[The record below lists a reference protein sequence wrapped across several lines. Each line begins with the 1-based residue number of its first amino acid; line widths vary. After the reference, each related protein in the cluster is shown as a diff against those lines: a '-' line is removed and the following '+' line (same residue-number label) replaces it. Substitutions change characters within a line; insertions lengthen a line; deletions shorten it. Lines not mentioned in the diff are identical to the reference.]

1 MAEDVKKAIESKA
14 YKSPTNKKDQQS
26 DDMFYHIITHKRNQ
40 WLSRPD
46 CPALPL
52 IAYIEQRGM
61 MRDAQVDAIKTYL
74 YLKTECSNLPLAE
87 LFKQG
92 RFNTLTG
99 ADIDNMPLSA
109 AARRVF
115 KERPAAVAL
124 YEFAS
129 MKDDRGK
136 PLSEAMRKAVM
147 EEPHNIDF
155 DGIFHRIFYGVSY
168 PDYVFSLP
176 MGAGKTFLM
185 AAFIYLDLYF
195 AQQEPD
201 NPAFAHNF
209 MVLVPSGLKTS
220 VIPSLRTIQDFDPS
234 WVIPEPAASQLKREL
249 KFEMLDENKSASKS
263 NRTKNPNVQKIA
275 IHEPLAELFGL
286 VAVTNAEK
294 VILDRIEKREDGLF
308 DFHDESADE
317 KDRVANE
324 LRNKIGKLPHLS
336 ILLDEVHHVASSAND
351 DEAKLRTVVNRWA
364 THGSITTV
372 LGFSGTPYLDKKD
385 KIDVTDEQRIATAEM
400 SNIVN
405 YYPLAEGIG
414 NFLKVP
420 KVVRSE
426 GSEREEIVEKGV
438 REFLHLYKDTVY
450 ANGTCAKLGIYC
462 GTIETLETV
471 IYPLVSQICREE
483 GIDPAEAVLKFHD
496 GNKQYPAPQ
505 MARAEF
511 AMLDRPQ
518 SRKRI
523 ILLVQI
529 GKEGWNCKS
538 LTGIILS
545 QEKDCPKNMVLQ
557 TSCRCLRAVADA
569 SRETALIYLNSE
581 NYKYLDAQL
590 QKQQHISI
598 KEFQQG
604 RKHEETVRLNRYD
617 RTAHL
622 RLPKV
627 EFYQMRVTS
636 TGVTAEPVTD
646 ETTREELGHAAE
658 SARIDNPIVTEW
670 QITNR
675 GLQCTSTIADHG
687 EHGSEVAN
695 YSQWL
700 YRIAKESF
708 GQLTIPQLNSQQ
720 DALKAIFQS
729 ITYTDAE
736 GVARF
741 SSHYDVA
748 KVNAHI
754 RKAFYEK
761 RILRIQEDLIDTDAS
776 LLHIHADTVFSPI
789 EVLKTKEKD
798 YIPERHKVEN
808 IVKEDRGETPLDEKT
823 QATIDGLIALGHPEL
838 AEQLRAKSASEPNK
852 ERSYHYLPY
861 HVDSHFESL
870 FLNEVL
876 TQPCIR
882 EHDLEVYYNGDG
894 QFTEF
899 RIDCFK
905 KNAHGQWK
913 YIGRYT
919 PDFLIVKR
927 RDDKIHKVLIVE
939 TKGALYA
946 QDAAFKDRR
955 AFVEGQFIRQNE
967 EKFGYRRFDYLYL
980 EDSLSDSER
989 INKTNDIINQFFA

>member
-1 MAEDVKKAIESKA
+1 
-14 YKSPTNKKDQQS
+14 
-26 DDMFYHIITHKRNQ
+26 MFYNIITTKRDQ

-46 CPALPL
+46 SPASLL
-52 IAYIEQRGM
+52 ITYIEQRGK

-74 YLKTECSNLPLAE
+74 YLKIECQNQPLAV

-92 RFNTLTG
+92 KFNTLSLD
-99 ADIDNMPLSA
+99 DIDNMPLSA
-109 AARRVF
+109 AARMVF
-115 KERPAAVAL
+115 KESPAAVAL

-129 MKDDRGK
+129 LKDEKGK
-136 PLSEAMRKAVM
+136 PIADALRKALM
-147 EEPHNIDF
+147 KEPQNIDF
-155 DGIFHRIFYGVSY
+155 DSIFNRIFYGVNY

-176 MGAGKTFLM
+176 MGAGKTYLM

-195 AQQEPD
+195 AQQEPN

-209 MVLVPSGLKTS
+209 MVMVPSGLKTS

-234 WVIPEPAASQLKREL
+234 WVLPEPAASQLKREL
-249 KFEMLDENKSASKS
+249 KFEMLDENKSANKS

-294 VILDRIEKREDGLF
+294 VILDRIDKGTDGLF

-336 ILLDEVHHVASSAND
+336 ILLDEVHHVASSATD

-364 THGSITTV
+364 SQGTITTV

-385 KIDVTDEQRIATAEM
+385 KIAVTEAQSVATTEM
-400 SNIVN
+400 SNITN

-420 KVVRSE
+420 KVIKSD
-426 GSEREEIVEKGV
+426 SNERTEIVEKGV
-438 REFLHLYKDTVY
+438 REFLRLYKDTVY

-471 IYPLVSQICREE
+471 IYPLVSQLCAEE
-483 GIDPAEAVLKFHD
+483 GIDPAEAVLKFHE

-505 MARAEF
+505 TARAEF

-523 ILLVQI
+523 VLLVQI
-529 GKEGWNCKS
+529 GKEGWDCKS

-557 TSCRCLRAVADA
+557 TSCRCLREVTDA
-569 SRETALIYLNSE
+569 SQETALIYMNAE
-581 NYKYLDAQL
+581 NYKYLDEQL

-598 KEFQQG
+598 QEFQQG
-604 RKHEETVRLNRYD
+604 KKHEETVQLNRYD

-622 RLPKV
+622 HLPKV

-636 TGVTAEPVTD
+636 TGMVAEPVTY
-646 ETTREELGHAAE
+646 ERTREEINHATD
-658 SARIDNPIVTEW
+658 SAHIDNPVVTEW

-675 GLQCTSTIADHG
+675 GLQRTSTIADSG
-687 EHGSEVAN
+687 EHGSEEAN
-695 YSQWL
+695 YNQWL

-708 GQLTIPQLNSQQ
+708 GQLSIPQLNRQS
-720 DALKAIFQS
+720 DALQAIFDS

-736 GVARF
+736 GVTRF
-741 SSHYDVA
+741 SSHYSIA
-748 KVNAHI
+748 KVNANI

-761 RILRIQEDLIDTDAS
+761 RILSIQQDLIDTDAS
-776 LLHIHADTVFSPI
+776 LLHINADTIFSPI
-789 EVLKTKEKD
+789 EVLKSKVSD
-798 YIPERHKVEN
+798 YIPEKDKVEN
-808 IVKEDRGETPLDEKT
+808 IVKEDRGEVLVDEKT
-823 QATIDGLIALGHPEL
+823 QAIIDGLIAMGQTKM
-838 AEQLRAKSASEPNK
+838 AEELRAKFTSESNK
-852 ERSYHYLPY
+852 DRSYHYLPY
-861 HVDSHFESL
+861 HVDSDFESV

-876 TQPCIR
+876 TQQCIHD
-882 EHDLEVYYNGDG
+882 HDLEVYYNGDG

-905 KNAHGQWK
+905 KNAHNQWK
-913 YIGRYT
+913 FIGRYT

-927 RDDKIHKVLIVE
+927 KDDKIHKALIVE

-946 QDAAFKDRR
+946 QDEAFKNRR
-955 AFVEGQFIRQNE
+955 AFVEGQFLKQNE
-967 EKFGYRRFDYLYL
+967 EKFGYKRFDYLYL
-980 EDSLSDSER
+980 EDSLTESER
-989 INKTNDIINQFFA
+989 INKTNDIINKFFA

>member
-1 MAEDVKKAIESKA
+1 
-14 YKSPTNKKDQQS
+14 
-26 DDMFYHIITHKRNQ
+26 MFYKIITNKRNQ
-40 WLSRPD
+40 WLLRPD

-52 IAYIEQRGM
+52 ITYIEQKGK

-74 YLKTECSNLPLAE
+74 YLKIECQNLPLAV

-92 RFNTLTG
+92 KFNTLSHD
-99 ADIDNMPLSA
+99 DIDNMPLSA
-109 AARRVF
+109 VARRVF
-115 KERPAAVAL
+115 KESPAAVAL

-129 MKDDRGK
+129 LKDEKGK
-136 PLSEAMRKAVM
+136 PIADALRKAVM
-147 EEPHNIDF
+147 EEPQNIDF
-155 DGIFHRIFYGVSY
+155 DSIFNRIFYGVNY

-176 MGAGKTFLM
+176 MGAGKTYLM

-195 AQQEPD
+195 AQQELN

-209 MVLVPSGLKTS
+209 MVMVPSGLKTS

-249 KFEMLDENKSASKS
+249 KFEMLDENKSANKS

-294 VILDRIEKREDGLF
+294 VILDRIDKGTDGLF

-336 ILLDEVHHVASSAND
+336 ILLDEVHHVASSAID

-364 THGSITTV
+364 SQGTITTV

-385 KIDVTDEQRIATAEM
+385 KIAVTEAQSVATTEM
-400 SNIVN
+400 SNITN

-420 KVVRSE
+420 KVIMSD
-426 GSEREEIVEKGV
+426 SNERTEIVEKGV
-438 REFLHLYKDTVY
+438 REFLRLYKDTVY

-471 IYPLVSQICREE
+471 IYPLVNQICAEE
-483 GIDPAEAVLKFHD
+483 GIDPAEALLKFHE

-505 MARAEF
+505 TARAEF
-511 AMLDRPQ
+511 AILDRPQ

-523 ILLVQI
+523 VLLVQI
-529 GKEGWNCKS
+529 GKEGWDCKS

-557 TSCRCLRAVADA
+557 TSCRCLREVTDA
-569 SRETALIYLNSE
+569 SMETALIYMNSE
-581 NYKYLDAQL
+581 NYKYLDEQL

-598 KEFQQG
+598 KDFQQPK
-604 RKHEETVRLNRYD
+604 KHEETVQLNRYD

-622 RLPKV
+622 HLPKV

-636 TGVTAEPVTD
+636 TGVVAEPVTD
-646 ETTREELGHAAE
+646 KTTREEICRATDFAHV
-658 SARIDNPIVTEW
+658 DNLVLTEW

-675 GLQCTSTIADHG
+675 GLQRTNTIADSR
-687 EHGSEVAN
+687 EHGSEEAN
-695 YSQWL
+695 YNQWL
-700 YRIAKESF
+700 YRISKESF
-708 GQLTIPQLNSQQ
+708 GNLTIPQLNRQSE
-720 DALKAIFQS
+720 ALEVIFNA

-736 GVARF
+736 GVRRF
-741 SSHYDVA
+741 SSHYNIS
-748 KVNAHI
+748 KVNANI

-761 RILRIQEDLIDTDAS
+761 RILSIQQDLIDTDAS
-776 LLHIHADTVFSPI
+776 LLHIHADTIFSPV
-789 EVLKTKEKD
+789 EVLKSKVSD
-798 YIPERHKVEN
+798 YIPEKDKVEN
-808 IVKEDRGETPLDEKT
+808 ILKEDRGEVLVDEKT
-823 QATIDGLIALGHPEL
+823 QTIIDGLIAMGQTEM
-838 AEQLRAKSASEPNK
+838 AEQLKAKFTSEPNK
-852 ERSYHYLPY
+852 DRSYHYLPY
-861 HVDSHFESL
+861 HVDSDFESV

-876 TQPCIR
+876 TQKCV
-882 EHDLEVYYNGDG
+882 HDYDLEVYYNGDG

-905 KNAHGQWK
+905 KNAHDQWK
-913 YIGRYT
+913 FIGRYT

-927 RDDKIHKVLIVE
+927 KDERIYKALIVE
-939 TKGALYA
+939 TKGSLYA
-946 QDAAFKDRR
+946 QDEAFRDRR
-955 AFVEGQFIRQNE
+955 AFVEGQFLKQNE

-980 EDSLSDSER
+980 EDSLTDSER

>member
-1 MAEDVKKAIESKA
+1 
-14 YKSPTNKKDQQS
+14 
-26 DDMFYHIITHKRNQ
+26 MFYNIINTKRNQ

-46 CPALPL
+46 CSALPL
-52 IAYIEQRGM
+52 IAYIEQRVK

-74 YLKTECSNLPLAE
+74 YLKIECQNQPLAV

-92 RFNTLTG
+92 RFNTLTND
-99 ADIDNMPLSA
+99 DIDNMPLSA

-115 KERPAAVAL
+115 KESPAAVAL

-129 MKDDRGK
+129 LKDDKGK
-136 PLSEAMRKAVM
+136 PIADALRKAVM
-147 EEPHNIDF
+147 AEPQDIDF
-155 DGIFHRIFYGVSY
+155 DGIFNRIFYGVNY

-209 MVLVPSGLKTS
+209 MILVPSGLKTS

-249 KFEMLDENKSASKS
+249 KFEMLDENKSANKS

-275 IHEPLAELFGL
+275 IHEPLSELFGL

-294 VILDRIEKREDGLF
+294 VILDRIDKGKDGMF
-308 DFHDESADE
+308 DFHNESDDE

-336 ILLDEVHHVASSAND
+336 IMLDEVHHVASSAND
-351 DEAKLRTVVNRWA
+351 NEAKLRTVVNRW
-364 THGSITTV
+364 TTQGSITTV

-385 KIDVTDEQRIATAEM
+385 KIAVTDAHSVATTEM
-400 SNIVN
+400 SNITT

-420 KVVRSE
+420 KVVKSD
-426 GSEREEIVEKGV
+426 SNNREEIVEKGV
-438 REFLHLYKDTVY
+438 REFLRLYKDTVY

-471 IYPLVSQICREE
+471 IYPLVNRICTEE
-483 GIDPAEAVLKFHD
+483 GIDPAVAVLKFHE

-505 MARAEF
+505 TARAEF

-529 GKEGWNCKS
+529 GKEGWDCKS

-557 TSCRCLRAVADA
+557 TSCRCLREVTDA
-569 SRETALIYLNSE
+569 SRETALIYMNRE
-581 NYKYLDAQL
+581 NYKYLDEQL

-598 KEFQQG
+598 QEFQQG
-604 RKHEETVRLNRYD
+604 RKREDVVMLNRYD

-622 RLPKV
+622 HLPKV

-636 TGVTAEPVTD
+636 TDVIEYPVTD
-646 ETTREELGHAAE
+646 ETTHEELSHAVD
-658 SARIDNPIVTEW
+658 SAYVDNPVLTEW
-670 QITNR
+670 QITNK
-675 GLQCTSTIADHG
+675 GLQHTNTTTDDG
-687 EHGSEVAN
+687 EHGSEITN
-695 YSQWL
+695 YNQWI

-708 GQLTIPQLNSQQ
+708 GFLSIPQLNRQQ
-720 DALKAIFQS
+720 DALKVIFKA

-736 GVARF
+736 GVTRF
-741 SSHYDVA
+741 SSHYNVA
-748 KVNAHI
+748 KVNANI

-761 RILRIQEDLIDTDAS
+761 RILSVQQELIDTDAS
-776 LLHIHADTVFSPI
+776 LLHIHADTVFSPV
-789 EVLKTKEKD
+789 EVLKSKVNE
-798 YIPERHKVEN
+798 YIPEKDMVEN
-808 IVKEDRGETPLDEKT
+808 IVKEDRGEVLVDEKT
-823 QATIDGLIALGHPEL
+823 QAVIDGLIAMGQTEM
-838 AEQLRAKSASEPNK
+838 AEQLRAKFSSEPNK
-852 ERSYHYLPY
+852 DRCYHYLPY
-861 HVDSHFESL
+861 HVDSDFESL

-876 TQPCIR
+876 TQQCVR
-882 EHDLEVYYNGDG
+882 EHGLEVYYNGDG

-913 YIGRYT
+913 FIGRYT
-919 PDFLIVKR
+919 PDFLIIKR
-927 RDDKIHKVLIVE
+927 KEDKIHKVLIVE

-946 QDAAFKDRR
+946 QDEAFRDRR
-955 AFVEGQFIRQNE
+955 AFVEGQFLKQNE

-989 INKTNDIINQFFA
+989 INKTNNIIKQFFA

>member
-1 MAEDVKKAIESKA
+1 MFYNII
-14 YKSPTNKKDQQS
+14 TNKRD
-26 DDMFYHIITHKRNQ
+26 R

-46 CPALPL
+46 CTALPL

-74 YLKTECSNLPLAE
+74 YLKIECQNLPLAV

-92 RFNTLTG
+92 KFNTLSHD
-99 ADIDNMPLSA
+99 DIDNMPLSA
-109 AARRVF
+109 VARRVF
-115 KERPAAVAL
+115 NESPAAVAL

-129 MKDDRGK
+129 LKDEKGK
-136 PLSEAMRKAVM
+136 PLAEALRKAVM
-147 EEPHNIDF
+147 EEPQNIDF
-155 DGIFHRIFYGVSY
+155 DSIFNRIFYGVNY

-176 MGAGKTFLM
+176 MGAGKTYLM

-195 AQQEPD
+195 AQQEPN

-209 MVLVPSGLKTS
+209 MVMVPSGLKTS

-249 KFEMLDENKSASKS
+249 KFEMLDENKSANKS

-294 VILDRIEKREDGLF
+294 VILDRIDKGMDGLF

-336 ILLDEVHHVASSAND
+336 ILLDEVHHVASSATD
-351 DEAKLRTVVNRWA
+351 DEAKLRTAVNRWA
-364 THGSITTV
+364 SQGTITTV
-372 LGFSGTPYLDKKD
+372 LGFSGTPYLDQKD
-385 KIDVTDEQRIATAEM
+385 KISVTGTQSVATTEM
-400 SNIVN
+400 SNITN

-420 KVVRSE
+420 KVIRSD
-426 GSEREEIVEKGV
+426 SNERTEIVEKGV
-438 REFLHLYKDTVY
+438 REFLRLYKDTVY

-471 IYPLVSQICREE
+471 IYPLVNQICAEE
-483 GIDPAEAVLKFHD
+483 GIDPAEAVLKFHE

-505 MARAEF
+505 TARAEF

-523 ILLVQI
+523 VLLVQI
-529 GKEGWNCKS
+529 GKEGWDCKS

-557 TSCRCLRAVADA
+557 TSCRCLREVTDA
-569 SRETALIYLNSE
+569 SQETAIIYMNSE
-581 NYKYLDAQL
+581 NYKYLDEQL

-598 KEFQQG
+598 QEFQQG
-604 RKHEETVRLNRYD
+604 KKHEETVQLNRYD

-622 RLPKV
+622 HLPKV
-627 EFYQMRVTS
+627 EFYQMCVTS
-636 TGVTAEPVTD
+636 TGVVAEPVTD
-646 ETTREELGHAAE
+646 ETTRQEISRAAD
-658 SARIDNPIVTEW
+658 SAHVDNPIVTEW

-675 GLQCTSTIADHG
+675 GLQRTSTIADSG
-687 EHGSEVAN
+687 EHGRDTTN
-695 YSQWL
+695 FNQWL

-708 GQLTIPQLNSQQ
+708 GKLSIAQLNRQL
-720 DALKAIFQS
+720 DALQAIFDT
-729 ITYTDAE
+729 ITYTDTE
-736 GVARF
+736 GVIRF
-741 SSHYDVA
+741 SSHYDIA
-748 KVNAHI
+748 KVNANI

-761 RILRIQEDLIDTDAS
+761 RILSIQQDLIDTDAS
-776 LLHIHADTVFSPI
+776 LLHINADTIFSPI
-789 EVLKTKEKD
+789 EVLKSKVND
-798 YIPERHKVEN
+798 YVPESDKVEN
-808 IVKEDRGETPLDEKT
+808 IVKEDRGEVLVDEKT
-823 QATIDGLIALGHPEL
+823 QAIINGLIAMGQTEM
-838 AEQLRAKSASEPNK
+838 AEQLRAKFTSEPNK
-852 ERSYHYLPY
+852 DRSYHYLPY
-861 HVDSHFESL
+861 HVDSNFESV

-876 TQPCIR
+876 TQQCIH
-882 EHDLEVYYNGDG
+882 EHDLEMYYNGDG

-913 YIGRYT
+913 FIGRYT

-927 RDDKIHKVLIVE
+927 QDDKIQKALIVE
-939 TKGALYA
+939 TKGSLYA
-946 QDAAFKDRR
+946 QDEAFKDRK
-955 AFVEGQFIRQNE
+955 AFVEGQFLKQNE
-967 EKFGYRRFDYLYL
+967 EKFGYKRFDYLYL
-980 EDSLSDSER
+980 EDSLSESER
-989 INKTNDIINQFFA
+989 INKTNEIINKFFA

>member
-1 MAEDVKKAIESKA
+1 
-14 YKSPTNKKDQQS
+14 
-26 DDMFYHIITHKRNQ
+26 MFYHIITHKRDQ

-52 IAYIEQRGM
+52 IAYMEQRGK

-74 YLKTECSNLPLAE
+74 YLKIECQNLPLAE

-92 RFNTLTG
+92 KFNTLTHD
-99 ADIDNMPLSA
+99 DIDNMPLSA

-115 KERPAAVAL
+115 KESPAAVAL

-129 MKDDRGK
+129 LKEEKGK
-136 PLSEAMRKAVM
+136 PLAEGLRKAVM
-147 EEPHNIDF
+147 AEPLNIDF
-155 DGIFHRIFYGVSY
+155 DGIFNRVFYGVNY

-185 AAFIYLDLYF
+185 AAFIYVDLYF
-195 AQQEPD
+195 ARQEPD

-209 MVLVPSGLKTS
+209 MILVPSGLKTS
-220 VIPSLRTIQDFDPS
+220 VIPSLRTIQEFDPS

-249 KFEMLDENKSASKS
+249 KFEMLDENKSANKS

-294 VILDRIEKREDGLF
+294 VILDRIDKGRDGLF
-308 DFHDESADE
+308 DFHDESDDE

-336 ILLDEVHHVASSAND
+336 ILLDEVHHVSSSAND

-364 THGSITTV
+364 SQGSITTV

-385 KIDVTDEQRIATAEM
+385 KIAVTEEQSVATTEM
-400 SNIVN
+400 SNITN

-420 KVVRSE
+420 KVVRSDS
-426 GSEREEIVEKGV
+426 SEREEIVEKGV

-471 IYPLVSQICREE
+471 IYPLVNRICSEE
-483 GIDPAEAVLKFHD
+483 GIDPAEAVLKFHE
-496 GNKQYPAPQ
+496 GNRQYPAPQ
-505 MARAEF
+505 TARAEF

-529 GKEGWNCKS
+529 GKEGWDCKS

-557 TSCRCLRAVADA
+557 TSCRCLREVTDA
-569 SRETALIYLNSE
+569 SRETALIYMNSE
-581 NYKYLDAQL
+581 NYKYLDEQL

-598 KEFQQG
+598 LEFQQG
-604 RKHEETVRLNRYD
+604 RKREDVVLLNRYD

-622 RLPKV
+622 HLPKV

-636 TGVTAEPVTD
+636 TGVIEYQVTD
-646 ETTREELGHAAE
+646 DTTREELSNAAE
-658 SARIDNPIVTEW
+658 SAYVDNPVVTEW
-670 QITNR
+670 QITDR
-675 GLQCTSTIADHG
+675 GLQRTSTIADSG
-687 EHGSEVAN
+687 EHGSEITN
-695 YSQWL
+695 YNQWL

-708 GQLTIPQLNSQQ
+708 GNITVQQLNRQQ
-720 DALKAIFQS
+720 DALEAIFNA

-736 GVARF
+736 GMTRF
-741 SSHYDVA
+741 SSHYDIA
-748 KVNAHI
+748 RVNANI
-754 RKAFYEK
+754 RKAFYVK
-761 RILRIQEDLIDTDAS
+761 RILSVRQELIDTDAS

-789 EVLKTKEKD
+789 EVLKSKEKD
-798 YIPERHKVEN
+798 YIPDRDKVEN
-808 IVKEDRGETPLDEKT
+808 IVKEDRGEVLVDDKT
-823 QATIDGLIALGHPEL
+823 QAIIDGLMAMGQTAM
-838 AEQLRAKSASEPNK
+838 AEQLKAKFSSEPNK
-852 ERSYHYLPY
+852 DRSYHYLPY
-861 HVDSHFESL
+861 HVDSAFESV

-876 TQPCIR
+876 TQQCIH
-882 EHDLEVYYNGDG
+882 EHKLEVYYNGDG

-913 YIGRYT
+913 FIGRYT

-927 RDDKIHKVLIVE
+927 QDDKIHKVLIVE

-946 QDAAFKDRR
+946 QDEAFKDRR
-955 AFVEGQFIRQNE
+955 AFVEGQFLRQNE

-980 EDSLSDSER
+980 EDSLSESER
-989 INKTNDIINQFFA
+989 INKTNDIINKFFNKTI

>member
-1 MAEDVKKAIESKA
+1 
-14 YKSPTNKKDQQS
+14 
-26 DDMFYHIITHKRNQ
+26 MFYHIITHKRDQ
-40 WLSRPD
+40 WLSHPD

-52 IAYIEQRGM
+52 IAYMEQRGK

-74 YLKTECSNLPLAE
+74 YLKIECRNLPLAE

-92 RFNTLTG
+92 KFNTLTHD
-99 ADIDNMPLSA
+99 DIDNMPLSA

-115 KERPAAVAL
+115 KESPAAVAL

-129 MKDDRGK
+129 LKEEKGK
-136 PLSEAMRKAVM
+136 TLAEGLRKAVM
-147 EEPHNIDF
+147 AEPLNIDF
-155 DGIFHRIFYGVSY
+155 DGIFNRVFYGVNY

-195 AQQEPD
+195 ARQEPD

-209 MVLVPSGLKTS
+209 MILVPSGLKTS
-220 VIPSLRTIQDFDPS
+220 VIPSLRTIQEFDPS

-249 KFEMLDENKSASKS
+249 KFEMLDENKSANKS

-294 VILDRIEKREDGLF
+294 VILDRIDKGRDGLF
-308 DFHDESADE
+308 DFHDESDDE

-336 ILLDEVHHVASSAND
+336 ILLDEVHHVSSSAND

-364 THGSITTV
+364 SQGSITTV

-385 KIDVTDEQRIATAEM
+385 KIAVTEEQSVATTEM
-400 SNIVN
+400 SNITN

-420 KVVRSE
+420 KVVRSDS
-426 GSEREEIVEKGV
+426 SEREEIVEKGV

-471 IYPLVSQICREE
+471 IYPLVNRICSEE
-483 GIDPAEAVLKFHD
+483 GIDPAEAVLKFHE
-496 GNKQYPAPQ
+496 GNRQYPAPQ
-505 MARAEF
+505 TARAEF

-529 GKEGWNCKS
+529 GKEGWDCKS

-557 TSCRCLRAVADA
+557 TSCRCLREVTDA
-569 SRETALIYLNSE
+569 SRETALIYMNSE
-581 NYKYLDAQL
+581 NYKYLDEQL

-598 KEFQQG
+598 QEFQQG
-604 RKHEETVRLNRYD
+604 RKREDVVLLNRYD

-622 RLPKV
+622 KLPTV

-636 TGVTAEPVTD
+636 TGVIEYQVTD
-646 ETTREELGHAAE
+646 DTTREELSNAAE
-658 SARIDNPIVTEW
+658 SAYVDNPVVTEW
-670 QITNR
+670 QITDR
-675 GLQCTSTIADHG
+675 GLQRTSTIADSG
-687 EHGSEVAN
+687 EHGSEITN
-695 YSQWL
+695 YNQWL

-708 GQLTIPQLNSQQ
+708 GNITVQQLKRQQ
-720 DALKAIFQS
+720 DALEAIFNA

-736 GVARF
+736 GMTRF
-741 SSHYDVA
+741 SSHYDIA
-748 KVNAHI
+748 RVNANI
-754 RKAFYEK
+754 RKAFYVK
-761 RILRIQEDLIDTDAS
+761 RILSVRQELIDTDAS

-789 EVLKTKEKD
+789 EVLKSKEKD
-798 YIPERHKVEN
+798 YIPDRDKVEN
-808 IVKEDRGETPLDEKT
+808 IVKEDRGEVLVDDKT
-823 QATIDGLIALGHPEL
+823 QAIIDGLMAMGQTAM
-838 AEQLRAKSASEPNK
+838 AEQLKAKFSSEPNK
-852 ERSYHYLPY
+852 DRSYHYLPY
-861 HVDSHFESL
+861 HVDSAFESV

-876 TQPCIR
+876 TQQCIH
-882 EHDLEVYYNGDG
+882 EHKLEVYYNGDG

-913 YIGRYT
+913 FIGRYT

-927 RDDKIHKVLIVE
+927 QDDKIHKVLIVE

-946 QDAAFKDRR
+946 QDEAFKDRR
-955 AFVEGQFIRQNE
+955 AFVEGQFLRQNE

-980 EDSLSDSER
+980 EDSLSESER
-989 INKTNDIINQFFA
+989 INKTNDIINKFFNKTI

>member
-1 MAEDVKKAIESKA
+1 
-14 YKSPTNKKDQQS
+14 
-26 DDMFYHIITHKRNQ
+26 MFYHIITHKRDQ
-40 WLSRPD
+40 WLSHPD

-52 IAYIEQRGM
+52 IAYMEQRGK

-74 YLKTECSNLPLAE
+74 YLKIECRNLPLAE

-92 RFNTLTG
+92 KFNTLTHD
-99 ADIDNMPLSA
+99 DIDNIPLSA

-115 KERPAAVAL
+115 KESPAAVAL

-129 MKDDRGK
+129 LKEEKGK
-136 PLSEAMRKAVM
+136 TLAEGLRKAVM
-147 EEPHNIDF
+147 AEPLNIDF
-155 DGIFHRIFYGVSY
+155 DGIFNRVFYGVNY

-195 AQQEPD
+195 ARQEPD

-209 MVLVPSGLKTS
+209 MILVPSGLKTS
-220 VIPSLRTIQDFDPS
+220 VIPSLRTIQEFDPS

-249 KFEMLDENKSASKS
+249 KFEMLDENKSANKS

-294 VILDRIEKREDGLF
+294 VILDRIDKGRDGLF
-308 DFHDESADE
+308 DFHDESDDE

-336 ILLDEVHHVASSAND
+336 ILLDEVHHVSSSAND

-364 THGSITTV
+364 SQGSITTV

-385 KIDVTDEQRIATAEM
+385 KIAVTEEQSVATTEM
-400 SNIVN
+400 SNITN

-420 KVVRSE
+420 KVVRSDS
-426 GSEREEIVEKGV
+426 SEREEIVEKGV

-471 IYPLVSQICREE
+471 IYPLVNRICSEE
-483 GIDPAEAVLKFHD
+483 GIDPAEAVLKFHE
-496 GNKQYPAPQ
+496 GNRQYPAPQ
-505 MARAEF
+505 TARAEF

-529 GKEGWNCKS
+529 GKEGWDCKS

-557 TSCRCLRAVADA
+557 TSCRCLREVTDA
-569 SRETALIYLNSE
+569 SRETALIYMNSE
-581 NYKYLDAQL
+581 NYKYLDEQL

-598 KEFQQG
+598 QEFQQG
-604 RKHEETVRLNRYD
+604 RKREDVVLLNRYD

-622 RLPKV
+622 HLPKV

-636 TGVTAEPVTD
+636 TGVIEYQVTD
-646 ETTREELGHAAE
+646 DTTREELSNAAE
-658 SARIDNPIVTEW
+658 SAYIDNPVVTEW
-670 QITNR
+670 QITDR
-675 GLQCTSTIADHG
+675 GLQRTRTIADSG
-687 EHGSEVAN
+687 EHGSEITN
-695 YSQWL
+695 YNQWL

-708 GQLTIPQLNSQQ
+708 GNITVQQLKRQQ
-720 DALKAIFQS
+720 DALEAIFNA

-736 GVARF
+736 GMTRF
-741 SSHYDVA
+741 SSHYDIA
-748 KVNAHI
+748 RVNANI
-754 RKAFYEK
+754 RKAFYVK
-761 RILRIQEDLIDTDAS
+761 RILSVRQELIDTDAS

-789 EVLKTKEKD
+789 EVLKSKEKD
-798 YIPERHKVEN
+798 YIPDRDKVEN
-808 IVKEDRGETPLDEKT
+808 IVKEDRGEVLVDDKT
-823 QATIDGLIALGHPEL
+823 QAIIDGLMAMGQTAM
-838 AEQLRAKSASEPNK
+838 AEQLKAKFSSEPNK
-852 ERSYHYLPY
+852 DRSYHYLPY
-861 HVDSHFESL
+861 HVDSAFESV

-876 TQPCIR
+876 TQQCIH
-882 EHDLEVYYNGDG
+882 EHKLEVYYNGDG

-913 YIGRYT
+913 FIGRYT

-927 RDDKIHKVLIVE
+927 QDDKIHKVLIVE

-946 QDAAFKDRR
+946 QDEAFKDRR
-955 AFVEGQFIRQNE
+955 AFVEGQFLRQNE

-980 EDSLSDSER
+980 EDSLSESER
-989 INKTNDIINQFFA
+989 INKTNDIINKFFNKTI

>member
-1 MAEDVKKAIESKA
+1 
-14 YKSPTNKKDQQS
+14 
-26 DDMFYHIITHKRNQ
+26 MFYKLIEKKRDE
-40 WLSRPD
+40 WLASTE
-46 CPALPL
+46 CTVTSLL
-52 IAYIEQRGM
+52 AYIEQRGM
-61 MRDAQVDAIKTYL
+61 MRDAQMEAIKTYL
-74 YLKTECSNLPLAE
+74 FLKIECQNLPLAE

-92 RFNTLTG
+92 RFNTLTHD
-99 ADIDNMPLSA
+99 DIDNMPLSA
-109 AARRVF
+109 AARKVF
-115 KERPAAVAL
+115 KESPAAVAL

-129 MKDDRGK
+129 LKDENGRPIADA
-136 PLSEAMRKAVM
+136 LRKAVM
-147 EEPHNIDF
+147 DEPQNMDF
-155 DGIFHRIFYGVSY
+155 DGIFNRIFYGVNY

-176 MGAGKTFLM
+176 MGAGKTYLM

-209 MVLVPSGLKTS
+209 MVMVPSGLKTS

-249 KFEMLDENKSASKS
+249 KFEMLDENKSESKS

-294 VILDRIEKREDGLF
+294 VILDRINKGVDGLF

-324 LRNKIGKLPHLS
+324 LRNKIGTLPHLS
-336 ILLDEVHHVASSAND
+336 ILLDEVHHVASSATD

-364 THGSITTV
+364 SQGTITTV

-385 KIDVTDEQRIATAEM
+385 KIAVTEAQSVATTEM
-400 SNIVN
+400 SNITN
-405 YYPLAEGIG
+405 YYPLAEGLG

-420 KVVRSE
+420 KVIKSDSSDRS
-426 GSEREEIVEKGV
+426 EIVEKGV
-438 REFLHLYKDTVY
+438 REFLRLYKDTVY

-462 GTIETLETV
+462 GTIETLETE
-471 IYPLVSQICREE
+471 IYPLVNRICADE
-483 GIDPAEAVLKFHD
+483 GIDPAEAVLKFHE
-496 GNKQYPAPQ
+496 GNKLYPAPQ
-505 MARAEF
+505 TARAEF

-523 ILLVQI
+523 VLLVQI
-529 GKEGWNCKS
+529 GKEGWDCKS

-557 TSCRCLRAVADA
+557 TSCRCLREVTDA
-569 SRETALIYLNSE
+569 SQETALIYMNSE
-581 NYKYLDAQL
+581 NYKYLDEQL

-598 KEFQQG
+598 REFQQG
-604 RKHEETVRLNRYD
+604 INHEETVRLNRYD

-622 RLPKV
+622 HLPKV

-636 TGVTAEPVTD
+636 MGVVTEPVTD
-646 ETTREELGHAAE
+646 GTTRGELTHATD
-658 SARIDNPIVTEW
+658 SAHIDNPVVTEW
-670 QITNR
+670 HITNR
-675 GLQCTSTIADHG
+675 GLQRTNTIADSG
-687 EHGSEVAN
+687 EHGSEEAN
-695 YSQWL
+695 YNQWL

-708 GQLTIPQLNSQQ
+708 GNLSIAQLNRQS
-720 DALKAIFQS
+720 DAMQEIFDA

-741 SSHYDVA
+741 SSHYSIA
-748 KVNAHI
+748 KVNSNI

-761 RILRIQEDLIDTDAS
+761 RILNIQQDLIDTDAS
-776 LLHIHADTVFSPI
+776 LLHINADTIFSPI
-789 EVLKTKEKD
+789 EVLKSKVDD
-798 YIPERHKVEN
+798 YIPEKDKVEN
-808 IVKEDRGETPLDEKT
+808 IVKEDRGEVLVDEKT
-823 QATIDGLIALGHPEL
+823 QAAIDGLMAVGQTEM
-838 AEQLRAKSASEPNK
+838 AEQLKAKFTSEPNK
-852 ERSYHYLPY
+852 DRSYHYLPY
-861 HVDSHFESL
+861 HVDSHFESV

-876 TQPCIR
+876 TLQCIN
-882 EHDLEVYYNGDG
+882 EHNLEVYYNGDG

-905 KNAHGQWK
+905 KNAHDQWK

-927 RDDKIHKVLIVE
+927 KDDRIHKALIVE

-946 QDAAFKDRR
+946 QDENFKDRR
-955 AFVEGQFIRQNE
+955 AFVEGQFLRQNE

-989 INKTNDIINQFFA
+989 INKTNDIINHFFA

>member
-1 MAEDVKKAIESKA
+1 MFYNII
-14 YKSPTNKKDQQS
+14 TNK
-26 DDMFYHIITHKRNQ
+26 RNE
-40 WLSRPD
+40 WLSHAD

-52 IAYIEQRGM
+52 ITYIEQKGK

-74 YLKTECSNLPLAE
+74 YLKIECQNLPLAV

-92 RFNTLTG
+92 KFNTLSHD
-99 ADIDNMPLSA
+99 DIDNMQLSA
-109 AARRVF
+109 VARRVF
-115 KERPAAVAL
+115 KESPAAVAL

-129 MKDDRGK
+129 LKDEKGK
-136 PLSEAMRKAVM
+136 PIADALRKAVM
-147 EEPHNIDF
+147 EEPQNIDF
-155 DGIFHRIFYGVSY
+155 DSIFNRIFYGVNY

-176 MGAGKTFLM
+176 MGAGKTYLM

-195 AQQEPD
+195 AQQEPN

-209 MVLVPSGLKTS
+209 MVMVPSGLKTS

-249 KFEMLDENKSASKS
+249 KFEMLDENKSANKS

-294 VILDRIEKREDGLF
+294 VILDRIDKGTDGLF

-336 ILLDEVHHVASSAND
+336 ILLDEVHHVASSDDTD

-364 THGSITTV
+364 SQGSITTV

-385 KIDVTDEQRIATAEM
+385 KISVTDAHSVATTEM
-400 SNIVN
+400 SNITN

-420 KVVRSE
+420 KVVKSD
-426 GSEREEIVEKGV
+426 SDNREEIVEKGV
-438 REFLHLYKDTVY
+438 REFLRLYKETVY

-471 IYPLVSQICREE
+471 IYPLVNRICTEE
-483 GIDPAEAVLKFHD
+483 GIDPAVAVLKFHE

-505 MARAEF
+505 TARAEF

-523 ILLVQI
+523 VLLVQI
-529 GKEGWNCKS
+529 GKEGWDCKS

-545 QEKDCPKNMVLQ
+545 QEKDCPKKMVLQ
-557 TSCRCLRAVADA
+557 TSCRCLREVTDA
-569 SRETALIYLNSE
+569 SQETALIYMNSE
-581 NYKYLDAQL
+581 NYKYLDEQL

-598 KEFQQG
+598 QEFQQG
-604 RKHEETVRLNRYD
+604 KKHEETVQLNRYD

-622 RLPKV
+622 HLPKV

-636 TGVTAEPVTD
+636 TGVVAEPVTY
-646 ETTREELGHAAE
+646 ERTSEEISRAKD
-658 SARIDNPIVTEW
+658 SALVNNPVLTEW

-675 GLQCTSTIADHG
+675 GLQRTNTIADGG
-687 EHGSEVAN
+687 EHGSEEAN
-695 YSQWL
+695 YNQWV

-708 GQLTIPQLNSQQ
+708 GFLSIPQLNRQQ
-720 DALKAIFQS
+720 DALKAIFKA

-736 GVARF
+736 GTTRF
-741 SSHYDVA
+741 SSHYNVA
-748 KVNAHI
+748 KVNANI

-761 RILRIQEDLIDTDAS
+761 RILSIQQELIGTDAS
-776 LLHIHADTVFSPI
+776 LLHIHADTVFSPV
-789 EVLKTKEKD
+789 EVLKSKVNE
-798 YIPERHKVEN
+798 YIPEKDMVEN
-808 IVKEDRGETPLDEKT
+808 IVKEDRGEVLVDEKT
-823 QATIDGLIALGHPEL
+823 QAIIDGLIAMGQTEM
-838 AEQLRAKSASEPNK
+838 AEQLRAKFTSEPNK
-852 ERSYHYLPY
+852 DRSYHYLPY
-861 HVDSHFESL
+861 HVDSDFESL

-876 TQPCIR
+876 TQQCVR
-882 EHDLEVYYNGDG
+882 KYGLEVYYNGDG

-913 YIGRYT
+913 FIGRYT
-919 PDFLIVKR
+919 PDFLIIKR
-927 RDDKIHKVLIVE
+927 KDNKIHKVLIVE

-946 QDAAFKDRR
+946 QDEAFRDRR
-955 AFVEGQFIRQNE
+955 AFVEGQFLKQNE

-989 INKTNDIINQFFA
+989 INKTNDIINKFFA

>member
-1 MAEDVKKAIESKA
+1 
-14 YKSPTNKKDQQS
+14 
-26 DDMFYHIITHKRNQ
+26 MFYHIITKKRDQ
-40 WLSRPD
+40 WLSHPD

-52 IAYIEQRGM
+52 IAYMEQRGR

-74 YLKTECSNLPLAE
+74 YLKIECRNQPFAE

-92 RFNTLTG
+92 KFNTLTHD
-99 ADIDNMPLSA
+99 DIDNMPLSA

-115 KERPAAVAL
+115 KESPAAVAL

-129 MKDDRGK
+129 MKDGKGK
-136 PLSEAMRKAVM
+136 PIAEGLRRAVM
-147 EEPHNIDF
+147 AEPQTIDF
-155 DGIFHRIFYGVSY
+155 DGIFNRIFYGVNY

-209 MVLVPSGLKTS
+209 MILVPSGLKTS

-249 KFEMLDENKSASKS
+249 KFEMLDENKSANKS

-294 VILDRIEKREDGLF
+294 VILDRIDKGANGWF

-336 ILLDEVHHVASSAND
+336 ILLDEVHHVSSSATD
-351 DEAKLRTVVNRWA
+351 DVAKLRTVVNRWA
-364 THGSITTV
+364 SQGSITTV

-385 KIDVTDEQRIATAEM
+385 RIAVTDAQSVATTEM
-400 SNIVN
+400 SNITN

-420 KVVRSE
+420 KVVKSDS
-426 GSEREEIVEKGV
+426 SEREEIVEKGV

-450 ANGTCAKLGIYC
+450 ADGTCAKLGIYC

-471 IYPLVSQICREE
+471 IYPLVNRICTEN
-483 GIDPAEAVLKFHD
+483 GIDPAEAVLKFHE

-505 MARAEF
+505 TARAEF
-511 AMLDRPQ
+511 AMLDRRQ

-529 GKEGWNCKS
+529 GKEGWDCKS

-557 TSCRCLRAVADA
+557 TSCRCLREVTDA
-569 SRETALIYLNSE
+569 SRETALIYMNSE
-581 NYKYLDAQL
+581 NYKYLDEQL

-598 KEFQQG
+598 QEFQQG
-604 RKHEETVRLNRYD
+604 KKREDVVQLYRYD

-622 RLPKV
+622 HLPKV

-636 TGVTAEPVTD
+636 TGVVEYPVTD
-646 ETTREELGHAAE
+646 NTTREELSHATE
-658 SARIDNPIVTEW
+658 SAHVDNPILTEW
-670 QITNR
+670 EITSQ
-675 GLQCTSTIADHG
+675 GLQRTSTIADSG
-687 EHGSEVAN
+687 EHGSEITN
-695 YSQWL
+695 YNQWL
-700 YRIAKESF
+700 YRIARESF
-708 GQLTIPQLNSQQ
+708 GNITVRQLNRQQ
-720 DALKAIFQS
+720 AALEAIFNA
-729 ITYTDAE
+729 ITYTDEE
-736 GVARF
+736 GTTRF
-741 SSHYDVA
+741 SSHYNIA
-748 KVNAHI
+748 KVNANI

-761 RILRIQEDLIDTDAS
+761 RILSVRQELIDTDAS

-789 EVLKTKEKD
+789 EVLKSKEKD
-798 YIPERHKVEN
+798 YIPDRDKVEN
-808 IVKEDRGETPLDEKT
+808 IVKEDRGEVLVDEKT
-823 QATIDGLIALGHPEL
+823 QAIIDGLMAMGQTAM
-838 AEQLRAKSASEPNK
+838 AEQLRAKFSSEPNK
-852 ERSYHYLPY
+852 DRSYHYLPY
-861 HVDSHFESL
+861 HVDSAFESV
-870 FLNEVL
+870 FLDEVL
-876 TQPCIR
+876 TQQCIH
-882 EHDLEVYYNGDG
+882 EHHLEVYYNGDG

-913 YIGRYT
+913 FIGRYT

-946 QDAAFKDRR
+946 QDEAFKDRR
-955 AFVEGQFIRQNE
+955 AFVEGQFLKQNE

-980 EDSLSDSER
+980 EDSLSESER

>member
-1 MAEDVKKAIESKA
+1 
-14 YKSPTNKKDQQS
+14 
-26 DDMFYHIITHKRNQ
+26 MFYHIITHKRDQ

-52 IAYIEQRGM
+52 IAYIEQRGK

-74 YLKTECSNLPLAE
+74 YLKIECQNQPLAE

-92 RFNTLTG
+92 KFNTLTHD
-99 ADIDNMPLSA
+99 DIDNMPLSA
-109 AARRVF
+109 AARRMF
-115 KERPAAVAL
+115 KDSPAAVAL

-129 MKDDRGK
+129 LKDSKGK
-136 PLSEAMRKAVM
+136 FLAEALRNTVM
-147 EEPHNIDF
+147 TEPQHIDF
-155 DGIFHRIFYGVSY
+155 DGIFNRIFYGVNY

-185 AAFIYLDLYF
+185 AAFIYLDLYY
-195 AQQEPD
+195 ALKEAD

-209 MVLVPSGLKTS
+209 MILVPSGLKTS
-220 VIPSLRTIQDFDPS
+220 VIPSLRTIQDFNPS

-249 KFEMLDENKSASKS
+249 KFEMLDENKSANKS

-294 VILDRIEKREDGLF
+294 VILDRIDKGTNGLF

-336 ILLDEVHHVASSAND
+336 ILLDEVHHVSSSATD
-351 DEAKLRTVVNRWA
+351 DEAKLRTVVNRW
-364 THGSITTV
+364 TSNGTITTV

-385 KIDVTDEQRIATAEM
+385 KIAVAEEQSVATTEM
-400 SNIVN
+400 SNITN

-420 KVVRSE
+420 KVVRSDS
-426 GSEREEIVEKGV
+426 SEREEIVEKGV

-450 ANGTCAKLGIYC
+450 SDGTCAKLGIYC

-471 IYPLVSQICREE
+471 IYPLVNRICSEE

-496 GNKQYPAPQ
+496 GNRQYPAPQ
-505 MARAEF
+505 TARTEF
-511 AMLDRPQ
+511 ALLDRPQ

-529 GKEGWNCKS
+529 GKEGWDCKS

-557 TSCRCLRAVADA
+557 TSCRCLREVTDA
-569 SRETALIYLNSE
+569 SRETALIYMNSE
-581 NYKYLDAQL
+581 NYKYLDEQL

-598 KEFQQG
+598 QEFQQG
-604 RKHEETVRLNRYD
+604 KKREDVVLLNRYD

-622 RLPKV
+622 HLPKV

-636 TGVTAEPVTD
+636 TGVMEYQVTN
-646 ETTREELGHAAE
+646 ETTREELSHATE
-658 SARIDNPIVTEW
+658 SAYVANPVVTVWE
-670 QITNR
+670 ITSQ
-675 GLQCTSTIADHG
+675 GLQRTSTMADSG
-687 EHGSEVAN
+687 EHGSEITGYN
-695 YSQWL
+695 QWL

-708 GQLTIPQLNSQQ
+708 GFLSIPQLNSQQ
-720 DALKAIFQS
+720 AALEAIFKA

-736 GVARF
+736 GITRF
-741 SSHYDVA
+741 SSHYNIA
-748 KVNAHI
+748 RVNANI

-761 RILRIQEDLIDTDAS
+761 RILSVKQELIDTDAS

-789 EVLKTKEKD
+789 EVLKSKEKD
-798 YIPERHKVEN
+798 YIPDRDKVEN
-808 IVKEDRGETPLDEKT
+808 IVKEDRGEVLVDEKT
-823 QATIDGLIALGHPEL
+823 QAIIDGLMAMGQTEM
-838 AEQLRAKSASEPNK
+838 AEQLRAKFSSEPNK
-852 ERSYHYLPY
+852 DRSYHYLPY
-861 HVDSHFESL
+861 HVDSDFESL

-876 TQPCIR
+876 TQQCIH
-882 EHDLEVYYNGDG
+882 EHHLEVYYNGDG

-905 KNAHGQWK
+905 KNAHDQWK
-913 YIGRYT
+913 FIGRYT

-927 RDDKIHKVLIVE
+927 QDDKIHKVLIVE

-946 QDAAFKDRR
+946 QDEAFKDRR
-955 AFVEGQFIRQNE
+955 AFVEGQFLKQNE

-980 EDSLSDSER
+980 EDSLSESER
-989 INKTNDIINQFFA
+989 INKTNDIINKFFA

>member
-1 MAEDVKKAIESKA
+1 
-14 YKSPTNKKDQQS
+14 
-26 DDMFYHIITHKRNQ
+26 MFYPIITSKRDQ

-46 CPALPL
+46 CTALPL
-52 IAYIEQRGM
+52 IAYIEQRGQ

-74 YLKTECSNLPLAE
+74 YLKIECRNLPLAE

-92 RFNTLTG
+92 KFNTFSHD
-99 ADIDNMPLSA
+99 DIDNMQLSA
-109 AARRVF
+109 VARRVF
-115 KERPAAVAL
+115 KESPAAVAL

-129 MKDDRGK
+129 LKDEKGK
-136 PLSEAMRKAVM
+136 PIADALRKAVM
-147 EEPHNIDF
+147 EEPQNIDF
-155 DGIFHRIFYGVSY
+155 DSIFNRIFYGVNY

-176 MGAGKTFLM
+176 MGAGKTYLM

-195 AQQEPD
+195 AQQEPN

-209 MVLVPSGLKTS
+209 MVMVPSGLKTS

-249 KFEMLDENKSASKS
+249 KFEMLDENKSANKS

-294 VILDRIEKREDGLF
+294 VILDRIDKGANGLY

-336 ILLDEVHHVASSAND
+336 ILLDEVHHVASSATD
-351 DEAKLRTVVNRWA
+351 DEAKLRTVVNRW
-364 THGSITTV
+364 TTQGSITTV

-385 KIDVTDEQRIATAEM
+385 KIAVTEGQTVATTEM
-400 SNIVN
+400 SNITT

-420 KVVRSE
+420 KVVKS
-426 GSEREEIVEKGV
+426 GSNNREEIVEQGV
-438 REFLHLYKDTVY
+438 REFLHLYKNTVY

-471 IYPLVSQICREE
+471 IYPLVNRICAEE
-483 GIDPAEAVLKFHD
+483 GIDPAEAVLKFHE

-505 MARAEF
+505 TARAEF

-529 GKEGWNCKS
+529 GKEGWDCKS

-557 TSCRCLRAVADA
+557 TSCRCLREVTDA
-569 SRETALIYLNSE
+569 SRETALIYMNSE
-581 NYKYLDAQL
+581 NYKYLDEQL

-598 KEFQQG
+598 QEFQQG
-604 RKHEETVRLNRYD
+604 RKREDVVLLNRYD

-622 RLPKV
+622 HLPKV

-636 TGVTAEPVTD
+636 TDVIEYPVTD
-646 ETTREELGHAAE
+646 ETTREELSHAAK
-658 SARIDNPIVTEW
+658 SARIDHPVLTEW
-670 QITNR
+670 KITNQ
-675 GLQCTSTIADHG
+675 GLQRTNTIADGG
-687 EHGSEVAN
+687 EHGSEEAN
-695 YSQWL
+695 YNQWV

-708 GQLTIPQLNSQQ
+708 GFLSISQLNRQQ
-720 DALKAIFQS
+720 DALKAIFKT

-736 GVARF
+736 GVTRF
-741 SSHYDVA
+741 SSHYNVA
-748 KVNAHI
+748 KVNANI

-761 RILRIQEDLIDTDAS
+761 RILSVQQELIDTDAS
-776 LLHIHADTVFSPI
+776 LLHINAGTIFSPF
-789 EVLKTKEKD
+789 EVLKSKVGD
-798 YIPERHKVEN
+798 YIPEKDKVEN
-808 IVKEDRGETPLDEKT
+808 IVKEDSGEVLVDEKT
-823 QATIDGLIALGHPEL
+823 QAIIDGLIAMGQTEM
-838 AEQLRAKSASEPNK
+838 AEQLRAKFTSEPNK
-852 ERSYHYLPY
+852 NRSYHYLPY
-861 HVDSHFESL
+861 HVDSNFESL

-876 TQPCIR
+876 TLQCIR
-882 EHDLEVYYNGDG
+882 ERGLEVYYNGDG

-913 YIGRYT
+913 FIGRYT
-919 PDFLIVKR
+919 PDFLIIKR
-927 RDDKIHKVLIVE
+927 KDDKIHKVLIVE

-946 QDAAFKDRR
+946 QDEAFRDRR
-955 AFVEGQFIRQNE
+955 AFVEGQFLKQNE

-980 EDSLSDSER
+980 EDSLSDTER
-989 INKTNDIINQFFA
+989 INKTNDIINKFFNKTI

>member
-1 MAEDVKKAIESKA
+1 MFYNII
-14 YKSPTNKKDQQS
+14 TNK
-26 DDMFYHIITHKRNQ
+26 RNE
-40 WLSRPD
+40 WLSHAD

-52 IAYIEQRGM
+52 ITYIEQKGK

-74 YLKTECSNLPLAE
+74 YLKIECQNLPLAV

-92 RFNTLTG
+92 KFNTLSHD
-99 ADIDNMPLSA
+99 DIDNMQLSA
-109 AARRVF
+109 VARRVF
-115 KERPAAVAL
+115 KESPAAVAL

-129 MKDDRGK
+129 LKDEKGK
-136 PLSEAMRKAVM
+136 PIADALRKAVM
-147 EEPHNIDF
+147 KEPQNIDF
-155 DGIFHRIFYGVSY
+155 DSIFNRIFYGVNY

-176 MGAGKTFLM
+176 MGAGKTYLM

-209 MVLVPSGLKTS
+209 MVMVPSGLKTS

-249 KFEMLDENKSASKS
+249 KFEMLDENKSANKS

-294 VILDRIEKREDGLF
+294 VILDRIDKGSDGLF

-336 ILLDEVHHVASSAND
+336 ILLDEVHHVASSATD

-364 THGSITTV
+364 SQGTITTV

-385 KIDVTDEQRIATAEM
+385 KIAVTDNQSVATTEM
-400 SNIVN
+400 SNITN
-405 YYPLAEGIG
+405 FYPLAEGIG

-420 KVVRSE
+420 KVIKSD
-426 GSEREEIVEKGV
+426 SNERTEIVEKGV
-438 REFLHLYKDTVY
+438 LEFLRLYKDTVY

-471 IYPLVSQICREE
+471 IYPLVNRICTEE
-483 GIDPAEAVLKFHD
+483 GIDPAVAVLKFHE

-505 MARAEF
+505 TARAEF

-523 ILLVQI
+523 VLLVQI
-529 GKEGWNCKS
+529 GKEGWDCKS

-545 QEKDCPKNMVLQ
+545 QEKDCPKKMVLQ
-557 TSCRCLRAVADA
+557 TSCRCLREVTDA
-569 SRETALIYLNSE
+569 SQETALIYMNAE
-581 NYKYLDAQL
+581 NYKYLDEQL

-598 KEFQQG
+598 QEFQQG
-604 RKHEETVRLNRYD
+604 KKHEETVQLNRYD

-622 RLPKV
+622 HLPKV

-636 TGVTAEPVTD
+636 TGVVAEPVTY
-646 ETTREELGHAAE
+646 ERTREEISRATD
-658 SARIDNPIVTEW
+658 SAHVDNPVLTEW

-675 GLQCTSTIADHG
+675 GLQRTSTIADGG
-687 EHGSEVAN
+687 EHGSEETN
-695 YSQWL
+695 YNQWA

-708 GQLTIPQLNSQQ
+708 GFLSIPQLNRQQ
-720 DALKAIFQS
+720 DALKAIFKA

-736 GVARF
+736 GVTRF
-741 SSHYDVA
+741 SSHYNVA
-748 KVNAHI
+748 KVNANI

-761 RILRIQEDLIDTDAS
+761 RILTIQQDLIDTDAS
-776 LLHIHADTVFSPI
+776 LLHIQNADTVFSPV
-789 EVLKTKEKD
+789 EVLKSKVNE
-798 YIPERHKVEN
+798 YIPEKDMVEN
-808 IVKEDRGETPLDEKT
+808 IVKEDRGEVLVDEKT
-823 QATIDGLIALGHPEL
+823 QAVIDGLIAMGQTEM
-838 AEQLRAKSASEPNK
+838 AEQLRAKFTSEPNK
-852 ERSYHYLPY
+852 DRSYHYLPY
-861 HVDSHFESL
+861 HVDSDFESV

-876 TQPCIR
+876 TQQCIH

-905 KNAHGQWK
+905 KNAHNQWK
-913 YIGRYT
+913 FIGRYT
-919 PDFLIVKR
+919 PDFLIIKR
-927 RDDKIHKVLIVE
+927 KDKKIHKVLIVE

-946 QDAAFKDRR
+946 QDEAFRDRR
-955 AFVEGQFIRQNE
+955 AFVEGQFLKQNE

-989 INKTNDIINQFFA
+989 INKTNDIINKFFA

>member
-1 MAEDVKKAIESKA
+1 MFYNII
-14 YKSPTNKKDQQS
+14 TNK
-26 DDMFYHIITHKRNQ
+26 RNE
-40 WLSRPD
+40 WLSHAD

-52 IAYIEQRGM
+52 ITYIEQKGK

-74 YLKTECSNLPLAE
+74 YLKIECQNLPLAV

-92 RFNTLTG
+92 KFNTLSHD
-99 ADIDNMPLSA
+99 DIDNMQLSA
-109 AARRVF
+109 VARRVF
-115 KERPAAVAL
+115 KESPAAVAL

-129 MKDDRGK
+129 LKDEKGK
-136 PLSEAMRKAVM
+136 PIADALRKAVM
-147 EEPHNIDF
+147 EEPQNIDF
-155 DGIFHRIFYGVSY
+155 DSIFNRIFYGVNY

-176 MGAGKTFLM
+176 MGAGKTYLM

-209 MVLVPSGLKTS
+209 MVMVPSGLKTS

-249 KFEMLDENKSASKS
+249 KFEMLDENKSANKS

-294 VILDRIEKREDGLF
+294 VILDRIDKGTDGLF

-336 ILLDEVHHVASSAND
+336 ILLDEVHHVASSATD

-364 THGSITTV
+364 SQGTITTV
-372 LGFSGTPYLDKKD
+372 MGFSGTPYLDKKD
-385 KIDVTDEQRIATAEM
+385 KIAVTEAQSVATTEM
-400 SNIVN
+400 SNITN

-420 KVVRSE
+420 KVIKSD
-426 GSEREEIVEKGV
+426 SNERTEIVEKGV
-438 REFLHLYKDTVY
+438 LEFLRLYKDTVY

-471 IYPLVSQICREE
+471 IYPLVNRICTEE
-483 GIDPAEAVLKFHD
+483 GIDPAVAVLKFHE

-505 MARAEF
+505 TARAEF

-523 ILLVQI
+523 VLLVQI
-529 GKEGWNCKS
+529 GKEGWDCKS

-545 QEKDCPKNMVLQ
+545 QEKDCPKKMVLQ
-557 TSCRCLRAVADA
+557 TSCRCLREVTDA
-569 SRETALIYLNSE
+569 SQETALIYMNSE
-581 NYKYLDAQL
+581 NYKYLDEQL

-598 KEFQQG
+598 QEFQQG
-604 RKHEETVRLNRYD
+604 KKHEETVQLNRYD

-622 RLPKV
+622 HLPNV

-636 TGVTAEPVTD
+636 TGVVAEPVTY
-646 ETTREELGHAAE
+646 ERTREEISRATD
-658 SARIDNPIVTEW
+658 SAHVDNPVLTEW

-675 GLQCTSTIADHG
+675 GLQRTSTIADGG
-687 EHGSEVAN
+687 EHGSEEAN
-695 YSQWL
+695 YNQWL

-708 GQLTIPQLNSQQ
+708 GFLSIPQLNRQQ
-720 DALKAIFQS
+720 DALKAIFKA

-736 GVARF
+736 GVTRF
-741 SSHYDVA
+741 SSHYNVA
-748 KVNAHI
+748 KVNANI

-761 RILRIQEDLIDTDAS
+761 RILTIQQDLIDTDAS
-776 LLHIHADTVFSPI
+776 LLHIQNADTVFSPV
-789 EVLKTKEKD
+789 EVQKSKVNE
-798 YIPERHKVEN
+798 YIPEKDMVEN
-808 IVKEDRGETPLDEKT
+808 IVKEDRGEVLVDEKT
-823 QATIDGLIALGHPEL
+823 QAVIDGLIAMGQTEMV
-838 AEQLRAKSASEPNK
+838 EQLRAKFTSEPNK
-852 ERSYHYLPY
+852 DRSYHYLPY
-861 HVDSHFESL
+861 HVDSDFESL

-876 TQPCIR
+876 TQQCIH

-905 KNAHGQWK
+905 KNAHNQWK
-913 YIGRYT
+913 FIGRYT

-927 RDDKIHKVLIVE
+927 KDDKIHKALIVE

-946 QDAAFKDRR
+946 QDEAFKDRR
-955 AFVEGQFIRQNE
+955 AFVEGQFLKQNE
-967 EKFGYRRFDYLYL
+967 EKFGYKRFDYLYL
-980 EDSLSDSER
+980 EDSLTDNER
-989 INKTNDIINQFFA
+989 INKTNDIINKFFA

>member
-1 MAEDVKKAIESKA
+1 
-14 YKSPTNKKDQQS
+14 
-26 DDMFYHIITHKRNQ
+26 MFYHIITHKRDQ
-40 WLSRPD
+40 WLSHPD

-52 IAYIEQRGM
+52 IAYMEQRGK

-74 YLKTECSNLPLAE
+74 YLKIECRNLPLAE

-92 RFNTLTG
+92 KFNTLTHD
-99 ADIDNMPLSA
+99 DIDNMPLSA

-115 KERPAAVAL
+115 KESPAAVAL

-129 MKDDRGK
+129 LKEEKGK
-136 PLSEAMRKAVM
+136 TLAEGLRKAVM
-147 EEPHNIDF
+147 AEPLNIDF
-155 DGIFHRIFYGVSY
+155 DGIFNRVFYGVNY

-195 AQQEPD
+195 ARQEPD

-209 MVLVPSGLKTS
+209 MILVPSGLKTS
-220 VIPSLRTIQDFDPS
+220 VIPSLRTIQEFDPS

-249 KFEMLDENKSASKS
+249 KFEMLDENKSANKS

-294 VILDRIEKREDGLF
+294 VILDRIDKGRDGLF
-308 DFHDESADE
+308 DFHDESDDE

-336 ILLDEVHHVASSAND
+336 ILLDEVHHVSSSAND

-364 THGSITTV
+364 SQGSITTV
-372 LGFSGTPYLDKKD
+372 LGFSGTPYLDKKY
-385 KIDVTDEQRIATAEM
+385 KIAVTEEQSVATTEM
-400 SNIVN
+400 SNITN

-420 KVVRSE
+420 KVVRSDS
-426 GSEREEIVEKGV
+426 SEREEIVEKGV

-471 IYPLVSQICREE
+471 IYPLVNRICSEE
-483 GIDPAEAVLKFHD
+483 GIDPAEAVLKFHE
-496 GNKQYPAPQ
+496 GNRQYPAPQ
-505 MARAEF
+505 TARAEF

-529 GKEGWNCKS
+529 GKEGWDCKS

-557 TSCRCLRAVADA
+557 TSCRCLREVTDA
-569 SRETALIYLNSE
+569 SRETALIYMNSE
-581 NYKYLDAQL
+581 NYKYLDEQL

-598 KEFQQG
+598 QEFQQG
-604 RKHEETVRLNRYD
+604 RKREDVVLLNRYD

-622 RLPKV
+622 HLPKV

-636 TGVTAEPVTD
+636 TGVIEYQVTD
-646 ETTREELGHAAE
+646 DTTREELSNAAE
-658 SARIDNPIVTEW
+658 SAYVDNPVVTEW
-670 QITNR
+670 QITDR
-675 GLQCTSTIADHG
+675 GLQRTSTIADSG
-687 EHGSEVAN
+687 EHGSEITN
-695 YSQWL
+695 YNQWL

-708 GQLTIPQLNSQQ
+708 GNITVQQLNRQQ
-720 DALKAIFQS
+720 DALEAIFNA

-736 GVARF
+736 GMTRF
-741 SSHYDVA
+741 SSHYDIA
-748 KVNAHI
+748 RVNANI
-754 RKAFYEK
+754 RKAFYVK
-761 RILRIQEDLIDTDAS
+761 RILSVRQELIDTDAS

-789 EVLKTKEKD
+789 EVLKSKEKD
-798 YIPERHKVEN
+798 YIPDRDKVEN
-808 IVKEDRGETPLDEKT
+808 IVKEDRGEVLVDDKT
-823 QATIDGLIALGHPEL
+823 QAIIDGLMAMGQTAM
-838 AEQLRAKSASEPNK
+838 AEQLKAKFSSEPNK
-852 ERSYHYLPY
+852 DRSYHYLPY
-861 HVDSHFESL
+861 HVDSAFESV

-876 TQPCIR
+876 TQQCIH
-882 EHDLEVYYNGDG
+882 EHKLEVYYNGDG

-913 YIGRYT
+913 FIGRYT

-927 RDDKIHKVLIVE
+927 QDDKIHKVLIVE

-946 QDAAFKDRR
+946 QDEAFKDRR
-955 AFVEGQFIRQNE
+955 AFVEGQFLRQNE

-980 EDSLSDSER
+980 EDSLSESER
-989 INKTNDIINQFFA
+989 INKTNDIINKFFNKTI

>member
-1 MAEDVKKAIESKA
+1 MF
-14 YKSPTNKKDQQS
+14 YKIITNKRD
-26 DDMFYHIITHKRNQ
+26 Q
-40 WLSRPD
+40 WLSKPD
-46 CPALPL
+46 CTALPL
-52 IAYIEQRGM
+52 IAYIEQRGK
-61 MRDAQVDAIKTYL
+61 MRDAQIDAIKTYL
-74 YLKTECSNLPLAE
+74 YLKIECQNLPLAA
-87 LFKQG
+87 LFRQG
-92 RFNTLTG
+92 RFNTLTTG
-99 ADIDNMPLSA
+99 DIDNMPLSTS
-109 AARRVF
+109 ARKVF
-115 KERPAAVAL
+115 KESPAAVAL

-129 MKDDRGK
+129 LKNEKGK
-136 PLSEAMRKAVM
+136 PIAEALLNTVM
-147 EEPHNIDF
+147 AEPQNIDF
-155 DGIFHRIFYGVSY
+155 EDVFNRIFYGVNY

-176 MGAGKTFLM
+176 MGAGKTYLM

-209 MVLVPSGLKTS
+209 MVMVPSGLKTS

-249 KFEMLDENKSASKS
+249 KFEMLDENKSESKS

-294 VILDRIEKREDGLF
+294 VILDRINKGVDGLF

-324 LRNKIGKLPHLS
+324 LRNKIGTLPHLS
-336 ILLDEVHHVASSAND
+336 ILLDEVHHVASSAAD

-364 THGSITTV
+364 SQGTITTV

-385 KIDVTDEQRIATAEM
+385 KIAVTEAQSVATTEM
-400 SNIVN
+400 SNITN
-405 YYPLAEGIG
+405 YYPLAEGLG

-420 KVVRSE
+420 KVIKSDSSDRS
-426 GSEREEIVEKGV
+426 EIVEKGV
-438 REFLHLYKDTVY
+438 REFLRLYKDTVY

-462 GTIETLETV
+462 GTIETLETE
-471 IYPLVSQICREE
+471 IYPLVNRICADE
-483 GIDPAEAVLKFHD
+483 GIDPAEAVLKFHE

-505 MARAEF
+505 TARAEF

-523 ILLVQI
+523 VLLVQI
-529 GKEGWNCKS
+529 GKEGWDCKS

-557 TSCRCLRAVADA
+557 TSCRCLREVTDA
-569 SRETALIYLNSE
+569 SQETALIYMNSE
-581 NYKYLDAQL
+581 NYKYLDEQL

-598 KEFQQG
+598 REFQQG
-604 RKHEETVRLNRYD
+604 INHEETVRLNRYD

-622 RLPKV
+622 HLPKV

-636 TGVTAEPVTD
+636 MGVVTEPVTD
-646 ETTREELGHAAE
+646 GTTRGELTHATD
-658 SARIDNPIVTEW
+658 SAHIDNPVVTEW
-670 QITNR
+670 HITNR
-675 GLQCTSTIADHG
+675 GLQRTNTIADSG
-687 EHGSEVAN
+687 EHGSEEAN
-695 YSQWL
+695 YNQWL

-708 GQLTIPQLNSQQ
+708 GNLSIAQLNRQS
-720 DALKAIFQS
+720 DAMQEIFDA

-741 SSHYDVA
+741 SSHYSIA
-748 KVNAHI
+748 KVNSNI

-761 RILRIQEDLIDTDAS
+761 RILNIQQDLIDTDAS
-776 LLHIHADTVFSPI
+776 LLHINADTIFSPI
-789 EVLKTKEKD
+789 EVLKSKVDD
-798 YIPERHKVEN
+798 YIPEKDKVEN
-808 IVKEDRGETPLDEKT
+808 IVKEDRGEVLVDEKT
-823 QATIDGLIALGHPEL
+823 QAAIDGLMAVGQTEM
-838 AEQLRAKSASEPNK
+838 AEQLKAKFTSEPNK
-852 ERSYHYLPY
+852 DRSYHYLPY
-861 HVDSHFESL
+861 HVDSHFESV

-876 TQPCIR
+876 TLQCIN
-882 EHDLEVYYNGDG
+882 EHNLEVYYNGDG

-905 KNAHGQWK
+905 KNAHDQWK

-927 RDDKIHKVLIVE
+927 KDDRIHKALIVE

-946 QDAAFKDRR
+946 QDENFKDRR
-955 AFVEGQFIRQNE
+955 AFVEGQFLRQNE

>member
-1 MAEDVKKAIESKA
+1 MAE
-14 YKSPTNKKDQQS
+14 
-26 DDMFYHIITHKRNQ
+26 
-40 WLSRPD
+40 
-46 CPALPL
+46 PL
-52 IAYIEQRGM
+52 
-61 MRDAQVDAIKTYL
+61 
-74 YLKTECSNLPLAE
+74 
-87 LFKQG
+87 
-92 RFNTLTG
+92 
-99 ADIDNMPLSA
+99 
-109 AARRVF
+109 
-115 KERPAAVAL
+115 
-124 YEFAS
+124 
-129 MKDDRGK
+129 
-136 PLSEAMRKAVM
+136 
-147 EEPHNIDF
+147 NIDF
-155 DGIFHRIFYGVSY
+155 DGIFNRVFYGVNY

-195 AQQEPD
+195 ARQEPD

-209 MVLVPSGLKTS
+209 MILVPSGLKTS
-220 VIPSLRTIQDFDPS
+220 VIPSLRTIQEFDPS

-249 KFEMLDENKSASKS
+249 KFEMLDENKSANKS

-294 VILDRIEKREDGLF
+294 VILDRIDKGRDGLF
-308 DFHDESADE
+308 DFHDESDDE

-336 ILLDEVHHVASSAND
+336 ILLDEVHHVSSSAND

-364 THGSITTV
+364 SQGSITTV

-385 KIDVTDEQRIATAEM
+385 KIAVTEEQSVATTEM
-400 SNIVN
+400 SNITN

-420 KVVRSE
+420 KVVRSDS
-426 GSEREEIVEKGV
+426 SEREEIVEKGV

-471 IYPLVSQICREE
+471 IYPLVNRICSEE
-483 GIDPAEAVLKFHD
+483 GIDPAEAVLKFHE
-496 GNKQYPAPQ
+496 GNRQYPAPQ
-505 MARAEF
+505 TARAEF

-529 GKEGWNCKS
+529 GKEGWDCKS

-557 TSCRCLRAVADA
+557 TSCRCLREVTDA
-569 SRETALIYLNSE
+569 SRETALIYMNSE
-581 NYKYLDAQL
+581 NYKYLDEQL

-598 KEFQQG
+598 QEFQQG
-604 RKHEETVRLNRYD
+604 RKREDVVLLNRYD

-622 RLPKV
+622 HLPTV

-636 TGVTAEPVTD
+636 TGVIEYQVTD
-646 ETTREELGHAAE
+646 DTTREELSNAAE
-658 SARIDNPIVTEW
+658 SAYVDNPVVTEW
-670 QITNR
+670 QITDR
-675 GLQCTSTIADHG
+675 GLQRTSTIADSG
-687 EHGSEVAN
+687 EHGSEITN
-695 YSQWL
+695 YNQWL

-708 GQLTIPQLNSQQ
+708 GNITVQQLNRQQ
-720 DALKAIFQS
+720 DALEAIFNA

-736 GVARF
+736 GMTRF
-741 SSHYDVA
+741 SSHYDIA
-748 KVNAHI
+748 RVNANI
-754 RKAFYEK
+754 RKAFYVK
-761 RILRIQEDLIDTDAS
+761 RILSVRQELIDTDAS

-789 EVLKTKEKD
+789 EVLKSKEKD
-798 YIPERHKVEN
+798 YIPDRDKVEN
-808 IVKEDRGETPLDEKT
+808 IVKEDRGEVLVDDKT
-823 QATIDGLIALGHPEL
+823 QAIIDGLMAMGQTAM
-838 AEQLRAKSASEPNK
+838 AEQLKAKFSSEPNK
-852 ERSYHYLPY
+852 DRSYHYLPY
-861 HVDSHFESL
+861 HVDSAFESV

-876 TQPCIR
+876 TQQCIH
-882 EHDLEVYYNGDG
+882 EHKLEVYYNGDG

-913 YIGRYT
+913 FIGRYT

-927 RDDKIHKVLIVE
+927 QDDKIHKVLIVE

-946 QDAAFKDRR
+946 QDEAFKDRR
-955 AFVEGQFIRQNE
+955 AFVEGQFLRQNE

-980 EDSLSDSER
+980 EDSLSESER
-989 INKTNDIINQFFA
+989 INKTNDIINKFFNKTI

>member
-1 MAEDVKKAIESKA
+1 
-14 YKSPTNKKDQQS
+14 
-26 DDMFYHIITHKRNQ
+26 MFYHIITHKRDQ
-40 WLSRPD
+40 WLSHPD

-52 IAYIEQRGM
+52 IAYMEQRGK

-74 YLKTECSNLPLAE
+74 YLKIECRNLPLAE

-92 RFNTLTG
+92 KFNTLTHD
-99 ADIDNMPLSA
+99 DIDNMQLSA

-115 KERPAAVAL
+115 KESPAAVAL

-129 MKDDRGK
+129 LKEEKGK
-136 PLSEAMRKAVM
+136 TLAEGLRKAVM
-147 EEPHNIDF
+147 AEPLNIDF
-155 DGIFHRIFYGVSY
+155 DGIFNRVFYGVNY

-195 AQQEPD
+195 ARQEPD

-209 MVLVPSGLKTS
+209 MILVPSGLKTS
-220 VIPSLRTIQDFDPS
+220 VIPSLRTIQEFDPS

-249 KFEMLDENKSASKS
+249 KFEMLDENKSANKS

-294 VILDRIEKREDGLF
+294 VILDRIDKGRDGLF
-308 DFHDESADE
+308 DFHDESDDE

-336 ILLDEVHHVASSAND
+336 ILLDEVHHVSSSAND

-364 THGSITTV
+364 SQGSITTV

-385 KIDVTDEQRIATAEM
+385 KIAVTEEQSVATTEM
-400 SNIVN
+400 SNITN

-420 KVVRSE
+420 KVVRSDS
-426 GSEREEIVEKGV
+426 SEREEIVEKGV

-471 IYPLVSQICREE
+471 IYPLVNRICSEE
-483 GIDPAEAVLKFHD
+483 GIDPAEAVLKFHE
-496 GNKQYPAPQ
+496 GNRQYPAPQ
-505 MARAEF
+505 TARAEF

-529 GKEGWNCKS
+529 GKEGWDCKS

-557 TSCRCLRAVADA
+557 TSCRCLREVTDA
-569 SRETALIYLNSE
+569 SRETALIYMNSE
-581 NYKYLDAQL
+581 NYKYLDEQL

-598 KEFQQG
+598 QEFQQG
-604 RKHEETVRLNRYD
+604 RKREDVVLLNRYD

-622 RLPKV
+622 HLPKV

-636 TGVTAEPVTD
+636 TGVIEYQVTD
-646 ETTREELGHAAE
+646 DTTREKLSNAAE
-658 SARIDNPIVTEW
+658 SAYVDNPVVTEW
-670 QITNR
+670 QITDR
-675 GLQCTSTIADHG
+675 GLQRTSTIADSG
-687 EHGSEVAN
+687 EHGSEITN
-695 YSQWL
+695 YNQWL

-708 GQLTIPQLNSQQ
+708 GNITVQQLNRQQ
-720 DALKAIFQS
+720 DALEAIFNA

-736 GVARF
+736 GMTRF
-741 SSHYDVA
+741 SSHYDIA
-748 KVNAHI
+748 RVNANI
-754 RKAFYEK
+754 RKAFYVK
-761 RILRIQEDLIDTDAS
+761 RILSVRQELIDTDAS

-789 EVLKTKEKD
+789 EVLKSKEKD
-798 YIPERHKVEN
+798 YIPDRDKVEN
-808 IVKEDRGETPLDEKT
+808 IVKEDRGEVLVDDKT
-823 QATIDGLIALGHPEL
+823 QAIIDGLMAMGQTAM
-838 AEQLRAKSASEPNK
+838 AEQLKAKFSSEPNK
-852 ERSYHYLPY
+852 DRSYHYLPY
-861 HVDSHFESL
+861 HVDSAFESV

-876 TQPCIR
+876 TQQCIH
-882 EHDLEVYYNGDG
+882 EHKLEVYYNGDG

-913 YIGRYT
+913 FIGRYT

-927 RDDKIHKVLIVE
+927 QDDKIHKVLIVE

-946 QDAAFKDRR
+946 QDEAFKDRR
-955 AFVEGQFIRQNE
+955 AFVEGQFLRQNE

-980 EDSLSDSER
+980 EDSLSESER
-989 INKTNDIINQFFA
+989 INKTNDIINKFFNKTI

>member
-1 MAEDVKKAIESKA
+1 
-14 YKSPTNKKDQQS
+14 
-26 DDMFYHIITHKRNQ
+26 MFYHIITHKRDQ

-52 IAYIEQRGM
+52 IAYMEQRGK

-74 YLKTECSNLPLAE
+74 YLKIECQNLPLAE

-92 RFNTLTG
+92 KFNTLTHD
-99 ADIDNMPLSA
+99 DIDNMPLSA

-115 KERPAAVAL
+115 KESPAAVAL

-129 MKDDRGK
+129 LKEEKGK
-136 PLSEAMRKAVM
+136 TLAEGLRKAVM
-147 EEPHNIDF
+147 AEPLNIDF
-155 DGIFHRIFYGVSY
+155 DGIFNRVFYGVNY

-195 AQQEPD
+195 ARQEPD

-209 MVLVPSGLKTS
+209 MILVPSGLKTS
-220 VIPSLRTIQDFDPS
+220 VIPSLRTIQEFDPS

-249 KFEMLDENKSASKS
+249 KFEMLDENKSANKS

-294 VILDRIEKREDGLF
+294 VILDRIDKGRDGLF
-308 DFHDESADE
+308 DFHDESDDE

-336 ILLDEVHHVASSAND
+336 ILLDEVHHVSSSAND

-364 THGSITTV
+364 SQGSITTV

-385 KIDVTDEQRIATAEM
+385 KIAVTEEQSVATTEM
-400 SNIVN
+400 SNITN

-420 KVVRSE
+420 KVVRSDS
-426 GSEREEIVEKGV
+426 SEREEIVEKGV

-471 IYPLVSQICREE
+471 IYPLVNRICSEE
-483 GIDPAEAVLKFHD
+483 GIDPAEAVLKFHE
-496 GNKQYPAPQ
+496 GNRQYPAPQ
-505 MARAEF
+505 TARAEF

-529 GKEGWNCKS
+529 GKEGWDCKS

-557 TSCRCLRAVADA
+557 TSCRCLREVTDA
-569 SRETALIYLNSE
+569 SRETALIYMNSE
-581 NYKYLDAQL
+581 NYKYLDEQL

-598 KEFQQG
+598 LEFQQG
-604 RKHEETVRLNRYD
+604 RKREDVVLLNRYD

-622 RLPKV
+622 HLPKV

-636 TGVTAEPVTD
+636 TGVIEYQVTD
-646 ETTREELGHAAE
+646 DTTREELSNAAE
-658 SARIDNPIVTEW
+658 SAYVDNPVVTEW
-670 QITNR
+670 QITDR
-675 GLQCTSTIADHG
+675 GLQRTSTIADSG
-687 EHGSEVAN
+687 EHGSEITN
-695 YSQWL
+695 YNQWL

-708 GQLTIPQLNSQQ
+708 GNITVQQLNRQQ
-720 DALKAIFQS
+720 DALEAIFNA

-736 GVARF
+736 GMTRF
-741 SSHYDVA
+741 SSHYDIA
-748 KVNAHI
+748 RVNANI
-754 RKAFYEK
+754 RKAFYVK
-761 RILRIQEDLIDTDAS
+761 RILSVRQELIDTDAS

-789 EVLKTKEKD
+789 EVLKSKEKD
-798 YIPERHKVEN
+798 YIPDRDKVEN
-808 IVKEDRGETPLDEKT
+808 IVKEDRGEVLVDDKT
-823 QATIDGLIALGHPEL
+823 QAIIDGLMAMGQTAM
-838 AEQLRAKSASEPNK
+838 AEQLKAKFSSEPNK
-852 ERSYHYLPY
+852 DRSYHYLPY
-861 HVDSHFESL
+861 HVDSAFESV

-876 TQPCIR
+876 TQQCIH
-882 EHDLEVYYNGDG
+882 EHKLEVYYNGDG

-913 YIGRYT
+913 FIGRYT
-919 PDFLIVKR
+919 PDLLIVKR
-927 RDDKIHKVLIVE
+927 QDDKIHKVLIVE

-946 QDAAFKDRR
+946 QDEAFKDRR
-955 AFVEGQFIRQNE
+955 AFVEGQFLRQNE

-980 EDSLSDSER
+980 EDSLSESER
-989 INKTNDIINQFFA
+989 INKTNDIINKFFNKTI

>member
-1 MAEDVKKAIESKA
+1 
-14 YKSPTNKKDQQS
+14 
-26 DDMFYHIITHKRNQ
+26 MFYDIITKKRDQ
-40 WLSRPD
+40 WLSQTD
-46 CPALPL
+46 CVALPL
-52 IAYIEQRGM
+52 ISYIETKGK
-61 MRDAQVDAIKTYL
+61 MRDAQIDAIKTYL
-74 YLKTECSNLPLAE
+74 YLKIECQNLPLAE

-92 RFNTLTG
+92 RFNTLTLK
-99 ADIDNMPLSA
+99 DIDNIPLSTE
-109 AARRVF
+109 ARKVF
-115 KERPAAVAL
+115 KKSPTAVAL

-129 MKDDRGK
+129 QKDENGDFIAED
-136 PLSEAMRKAVM
+136 LRKTVM
-147 EEPHNIDF
+147 AEPQNIDF
-155 DGIFHRIFYGVSY
+155 DGIFNRIFYSVNY

-176 MGAGKTFLM
+176 MGTGKTFLM

-201 NPAFAHNF
+201 NTAFAHNF

-234 WVIPEPAASQLKREL
+234 WVIPEPAASGLKREL
-249 KFEMLDENKSASKS
+249 KFEMLDENRSANKS

-294 VILDRIEKREDGLF
+294 VILDRIDTGTDGLF
-308 DFHDESADE
+308 DFHDESVDE

-336 ILLDEVHHVASSAND
+336 ILIDEVHHVASSATD
-351 DEAKLRTVVNRWA
+351 DEAKLRTVVNRW
-364 THGSITTV
+364 TSQGTITTV
-372 LGFSGTPYLDKKD
+372 LGFSGTPYLDARD
-385 KIDVTDEQRIATAEM
+385 KIAVIAEQSVATTEM
-400 SNIVN
+400 SNITN

-420 KVVRSE
+420 KVVKSDSDDRA
-426 GSEREEIVEKGV
+426 EIVEKGV
-438 REFLHLYKDTVY
+438 REFLHLYKDTIY
-450 ANGTCAKLGIYC
+450 TNGTCAKLGIYC

-471 IYPLVSQICREE
+471 IYPLVNQICADE
-483 GIDPAEAVLKFHD
+483 GIDPAEAVLKFHE

-505 MARAEF
+505 TARAEF

-523 ILLVQI
+523 VLLVQI
-529 GKEGWNCKS
+529 GKEGWDCKS

-545 QEKDCPKNMVLQ
+545 QEGDCKPKMVLQ
-557 TSCRCLRAVADA
+557 TSCRCLREVTDA
-569 SRETALIYLNSE
+569 SKETALIYLNSE
-581 NYKYLDAQL
+581 NYKYLDEQL

-598 KEFQQG
+598 QEFQQG
-604 RKHEETVRLNRYD
+604 KKHEGIVQLNRYD

-622 RLPKV
+622 HLPKV

-636 TGVTAEPVTD
+636 TGVIEEPVTE
-646 ETTREELGHAAE
+646 ETTSKEISHATD
-658 SARIDNPIVTEW
+658 SAHVDNPVVTEW

-675 GLQCTSTIADHG
+675 GLQRTSTIADSG
-687 EHGSEVAN
+687 EHGSEEAN
-695 YSQWL
+695 YNQWL

-708 GQLTIPQLNSQQ
+708 GNLSIAQLNRQS
-720 DALKAIFQS
+720 DALQAIFDL

-736 GVARF
+736 SVTRF
-741 SSHYDVA
+741 SSHYSIA
-748 KVNAHI
+748 KVNANI

-761 RILRIQEDLIDTDAS
+761 RILSIQQDLIDTDAS
-776 LLHIHADTVFSPI
+776 LLHINADTIFSPI
-789 EVLKTKEKD
+789 EVLKSEVED
-798 YIPERHKVEN
+798 YIPQDDKVEN
-808 IVKEDRGETPLDEKT
+808 IVKEDRGEVLVDEKT
-823 QATIDGLIALGHPEL
+823 QAIIDGLMAMGQTEM
-838 AEQLRAKSASEPNK
+838 AEQLRAKFTSEPNK
-852 ERSYHYLPY
+852 DRSYHYLPY
-861 HVDSHFESL
+861 HVDSRFESV

-876 TQPCIR
+876 TQECIHK
-882 EHDLEVYYNGDG
+882 HDLEVYYNGDG

-905 KNAHGQWK
+905 KNAHDQWK

-927 RDDKIHKVLIVE
+927 QGDKIHKVLIVE

-946 QDAAFKDRR
+946 QDEAFRDRR
-955 AFVEGQFIRQNE
+955 AFVEGQFLKQNE

-980 EDSLSDSER
+980 EDTLTESER
-989 INKTNDIINQFFA
+989 INKTNDIINQFFV

>member
-1 MAEDVKKAIESKA
+1 M
-14 YKSPTNKKDQQS
+14 TNGFRIQ
-26 DDMFYHIITHKRNQ
+26 IA
-40 WLSRPD
+40 RP
-46 CPALPL
+46 CRSSLTWSSGV
-52 IAYIEQRGM
+52 RCV
-61 MRDAQVDAIKTYL
+61 MR
-74 YLKTECSNLPLAE
+74 
-87 LFKQG
+87 
-92 RFNTLTG
+92 RW
-99 ADIDNMPLSA
+99 
-109 AARRVF
+109 
-115 KERPAAVAL
+115 
-124 YEFAS
+124 FAS
-129 MKDDRGK
+129 LNDGKGK
-136 PLSEAMRKAVM
+136 PLADDLRKAVM
-147 EEPHNIDF
+147 AEPQNIDF
-155 DGIFHRIFYGVSY
+155 DGIFNRIFYGVNY

-176 MGAGKTFLM
+176 MGAGKTYLM

-195 AQQEPD
+195 AQQEPN

-209 MVLVPSGLKTS
+209 MILVPSGLKTS

-249 KFEMLDENKSASKS
+249 KFEMLDENKSANKS

-294 VILDRIEKREDGLF
+294 VILDRIDKGTDGLF

-336 ILLDEVHHVASSAND
+336 ILLDEVHHVASSATD
-351 DEAKLRTVVNRWA
+351 DVAKLRTVVNRWA
-364 THGSITTV
+364 SQGSITTV

-385 KIDVTDEQRIATAEM
+385 KIAVTEAQSVATTEM
-400 SNIVN
+400 SNITN

-420 KVVRSE
+420 KVVKSDS
-426 GSEREEIVEKGV
+426 SEREEIVEKGV

-471 IYPLVSQICREE
+471 IYPLVNRICSEE
-483 GIDPAEAVLKFHD
+483 GIDPAEAVLKFHE
-496 GNKQYPAPQ
+496 GNRQYPAPQ
-505 MARAEF
+505 TARAEF

-529 GKEGWNCKS
+529 GKEGWDCKS

-557 TSCRCLRAVADA
+557 TSCRCLREVTDA
-569 SRETALIYLNSE
+569 SRETALIYMNSE
-581 NYKYLDAQL
+581 NYKYLDEQL

-598 KEFQQG
+598 QEFQQG
-604 RKHEETVRLNRYD
+604 RKREDVVLLNRYD

-622 RLPKV
+622 HLPKV

-636 TGVTAEPVTD
+636 TGVIEYQVTD
-646 ETTREELGHAAE
+646 DTTREELSNAAE
-658 SARIDNPIVTEW
+658 SAYVDNPVVTEW
-670 QITNR
+670 QITDR
-675 GLQCTSTIADHG
+675 GLQRTSTIADSG
-687 EHGSEVAN
+687 EHGSEITN
-695 YSQWL
+695 YNQWL

-708 GQLTIPQLNSQQ
+708 GNITVQQLNRQQ
-720 DALKAIFQS
+720 DALEAIFNA

-736 GVARF
+736 GMTRF
-741 SSHYDVA
+741 SSHYDIA
-748 KVNAHI
+748 RVNANI
-754 RKAFYEK
+754 RKAFYVK
-761 RILRIQEDLIDTDAS
+761 RILSVRQELIDTDAS

-789 EVLKTKEKD
+789 EVLKSKEKD
-798 YIPERHKVEN
+798 YIPDRDKVEN
-808 IVKEDRGETPLDEKT
+808 IVKEDRGEVLVDDKT
-823 QATIDGLIALGHPEL
+823 QAIIDGLMAMGQTAM
-838 AEQLRAKSASEPNK
+838 AEQLKAKFSSEPNK
-852 ERSYHYLPY
+852 DRSYHYLPY
-861 HVDSHFESL
+861 HVDSAFESV

-876 TQPCIR
+876 TLQCIH
-882 EHDLEVYYNGDG
+882 EHHLEVYYNGDG

-905 KNAHGQWK
+905 KNAHDQWK
-913 YIGRYT
+913 FIGRYT

-927 RDDKIHKVLIVE
+927 QNDKIHKVLIVE

-946 QDAAFKDRR
+946 QDEAFKDRR
-955 AFVEGQFIRQNE
+955 AFVEDQFLKQNE

-980 EDSLSDSER
+980 EDSLSDSDR
-989 INKTNDIINQFFA
+989 INKTNDIINKFFA

>member
-1 MAEDVKKAIESKA
+1 MFYNII
-14 YKSPTNKKDQQS
+14 TNK
-26 DDMFYHIITHKRNQ
+26 RNE
-40 WLSRPD
+40 WLSHAD

-52 IAYIEQRGM
+52 ITYIEQKGK

-74 YLKTECSNLPLAE
+74 YLKIECQNLPLAV

-92 RFNTLTG
+92 KFNTLSHY
-99 ADIDNMPLSA
+99 DIDNMKLSA
-109 AARRVF
+109 VARRVF
-115 KERPAAVAL
+115 KESPAAVAL

-129 MKDDRGK
+129 LKDEKGK
-136 PLSEAMRKAVM
+136 PIADALRKAVM
-147 EEPHNIDF
+147 EEPQNIDF
-155 DGIFHRIFYGVSY
+155 DSIFNRIFYGVNY

-176 MGAGKTFLM
+176 MGAGKTYLM

-195 AQQEPD
+195 AQQEPN

-209 MVLVPSGLKTS
+209 MVMVPSGLKTS

-249 KFEMLDENKSASKS
+249 KFEMLDENKSANKS

-294 VILDRIEKREDGLF
+294 VILDRIDKGTDGLF

-336 ILLDEVHHVASSAND
+336 ILLDEVHHVASSATD

-364 THGSITTV
+364 SQGSITTV

-385 KIDVTDEQRIATAEM
+385 KISVTDAHSVATTEM
-400 SNIVN
+400 SNITN

-420 KVVRSE
+420 KVVKSD
-426 GSEREEIVEKGV
+426 SDNREEIVEKGV
-438 REFLHLYKDTVY
+438 REFLRLYKETVY

-471 IYPLVSQICREE
+471 IYPLVNRICTEE
-483 GIDPAEAVLKFHD
+483 GIDPAVAVLKFHE

-505 MARAEF
+505 TARAEF

-523 ILLVQI
+523 VLLVQI
-529 GKEGWNCKS
+529 GKEGWDCKS

-557 TSCRCLRAVADA
+557 TSCRCLREVTDA
-569 SRETALIYLNSE
+569 SQETALIYMNSE
-581 NYKYLDAQL
+581 NYKYLDEQL

-598 KEFQQG
+598 QEFQQG
-604 RKHEETVRLNRYD
+604 KKHEETVQLNRYD

-622 RLPKV
+622 HLPKV

-636 TGVTAEPVTD
+636 TGVVAEPVTC
-646 ETTREELGHAAE
+646 ERTREEINRAKD
-658 SARIDNPIVTEW
+658 SALVDNPVLTEW

-675 GLQCTSTIADHG
+675 GLQRTNIIADGG
-687 EHGSEVAN
+687 EHGSEEAN
-695 YSQWL
+695 YNQWV

-708 GQLTIPQLNSQQ
+708 GFLSIPQLNRQQ
-720 DALKAIFQS
+720 DTLKAIFKD

-736 GVARF
+736 GVTRF
-741 SSHYDVA
+741 SSHYNIA
-748 KVNAHI
+748 KVNANI

-761 RILRIQEDLIDTDAS
+761 RILTIQQDLIDTDAS
-776 LLHIHADTVFSPI
+776 LLHIHADTVFSPV
-789 EVLKTKEKD
+789 EVLKSKVNE
-798 YIPERHKVEN
+798 YIPEKDMVEN
-808 IVKEDRGETPLDEKT
+808 IVKEDRGEVLVDEKT
-823 QATIDGLIALGHPEL
+823 QAIIDGLIAMGQTEM
-838 AEQLRAKSASEPNK
+838 AEQLRAKFTSEPNK
-852 ERSYHYLPY
+852 DRSYHYLPY
-861 HVDSHFESL
+861 HVDSDFESL

-876 TQPCIR
+876 TQQCVHK
-882 EHDLEVYYNGDG
+882 HDLEVYYNGDG

-913 YIGRYT
+913 FIGLYT
-919 PDFLIVKR
+919 PDFLIIKR
-927 RDDKIHKVLIVE
+927 KDNKIHKVLIVE

-946 QDAAFKDRR
+946 QDEAFRDRR
-955 AFVEGQFIRQNE
+955 AFVEGQFLKQNE
-967 EKFGYRRFDYLYL
+967 EKFRYKRFDYLYL

-989 INKTNDIINQFFA
+989 INKTNDIINKFFA

>member
-1 MAEDVKKAIESKA
+1 
-14 YKSPTNKKDQQS
+14 
-26 DDMFYHIITHKRNQ
+26 MFYPIITSKRDQ

-46 CPALPL
+46 CTALPL
-52 IAYIEQRGM
+52 IAYIEQRGQ

-74 YLKTECSNLPLAE
+74 YLKIECRNLPLAE

-92 RFNTLTG
+92 KFNTLSHD
-99 ADIDNMPLSA
+99 DIDNMQLSA
-109 AARRVF
+109 VARRVF
-115 KERPAAVAL
+115 KESPAAVAL

-129 MKDDRGK
+129 LKDEKGK
-136 PLSEAMRKAVM
+136 PIADALRKAVM
-147 EEPHNIDF
+147 EEPQHIDF
-155 DGIFHRIFYGVSY
+155 DSIFNRIFYGVNY

-176 MGAGKTFLM
+176 MGAGKTYLM

-195 AQQEPD
+195 AQQEPN

-209 MVLVPSGLKTS
+209 MVMVPSGLKTS

-249 KFEMLDENKSASKS
+249 KFEMLDENKSANKS

-294 VILDRIEKREDGLF
+294 VILDRIDKGTDGLF

-336 ILLDEVHHVASSAND
+336 ILLDEVHHVASSATD
-351 DEAKLRTVVNRWA
+351 DEAKLRTVVNRW
-364 THGSITTV
+364 TTQGSITTV

-385 KIDVTDEQRIATAEM
+385 KIAVTEGQTVATTEM
-400 SNIVN
+400 SNITT

-420 KVVRSE
+420 KVVKS
-426 GSEREEIVEKGV
+426 GSNNREEIVEQGV
-438 REFLHLYKDTVY
+438 REFLHLYKNTVY

-471 IYPLVSQICREE
+471 IYPLVNRICAEE
-483 GIDPAEAVLKFHD
+483 GIDPAEAVLKFHE

-505 MARAEF
+505 TARAEF

-529 GKEGWNCKS
+529 GKEGWDCKS

-557 TSCRCLRAVADA
+557 TSCRCLREVTDA
-569 SRETALIYLNSE
+569 SQETALIYMNSE
-581 NYKYLDAQL
+581 NYKYLDEQL

-598 KEFQQG
+598 QEFQQG
-604 RKHEETVRLNRYD
+604 RKREDVVLLNRYD

-622 RLPKV
+622 HLPKV

-636 TGVTAEPVTD
+636 TDVIEYPVTD
-646 ETTREELGHAAE
+646 ETTREELNHAAK
-658 SARIDNPIVTEW
+658 SARIDHPFLTEW
-670 QITNR
+670 KITNQ
-675 GLQCTSTIADHG
+675 GLQRTNTIADGG
-687 EHGSEVAN
+687 EHGSEEAN
-695 YSQWL
+695 YNQWV

-708 GQLTIPQLNSQQ
+708 GFLSISQLNRQQ
-720 DALKAIFQS
+720 DALKEIFKT

-736 GVARF
+736 GTTRF
-741 SSHYDVA
+741 SSHYNVA
-748 KVNAHI
+748 KVNANI

-761 RILRIQEDLIDTDAS
+761 RILSVQQELIDTAAS
-776 LLHIHADTVFSPI
+776 LLHIHADTVFSPV
-789 EVLKTKEKD
+789 EVLKSKVNE
-798 YIPERHKVEN
+798 YIPEKDMVEN
-808 IVKEDRGETPLDEKT
+808 IVKEDRGKVLVDEKT
-823 QATIDGLIALGHPEL
+823 QAVIDGLIAMGQTEM
-838 AEQLRAKSASEPNK
+838 AEQLRAKFTSEPNK
-852 ERSYHYLPY
+852 DRSYHYLPY
-861 HVDSHFESL
+861 HVDSDFESV
-870 FLNEVL
+870 FLSEVL
-876 TQPCIR
+876 TQQCVHK
-882 EHDLEVYYNGDG
+882 HDLEVYYNGDG

-905 KNAHGQWK
+905 KNTHGQWK
-913 YIGRYT
+913 FIGRYT
-919 PDFLIVKR
+919 PDFLIIKR
-927 RDDKIHKVLIVE
+927 KDDKIHKVLIVE

-946 QDAAFKDRR
+946 QDEAFRDRR
-955 AFVEGQFIRQNE
+955 AFVEGQFLKQNE

-980 EDSLSDSER
+980 EDSLSDTER
-989 INKTNDIINQFFA
+989 INKTNDIINQFFNKTI